1 MKKILT
7 LMAAMSAASGAF
19 AYDYDWAVPNPSNI
33 KTNDAG
39 EVVGCKDL
47 MYDVTSNV
55 LSFYAQKDDQIVVSV
70 QNLGGELGTVSANGT
85 SIEVGGNKKAV
96 LNYTADADGLVKI
109 VISGNLVVTKINV
122 TSQMYLDLV
131 KEYNNAKAALNDV
144 NKQLAGYSTKENG
157 KFLGFFNAFMKEV
170 NKQGQA
176 IEKAKAD
183 LEDAKKANNV
193 AAKQTDISKRL
204 TDATDLVNKIPADV
218 QNAET
223 LYNTIVGIEVG
234 TDGKASLDRINKAKK
249 QDGITA
255 KIWNNGEVNNSTDY
269 IWDFKEVKNGTKVTY
284 VKDTRK
290 AEWEKDEIA
299 AIENDRKKILDDA
312 LAELS
317 NYPNHYKADGK
328 TQTDFQNRYT
338 GIVTSVDNMIA
349 RAIVERDYKTK
360 IEQIAKDAEALDKVI
375 AANSDVFKTDNLTP
389 AYSDWKKDI
398 NDINEFIKKTDKRQK
413 FTQAELAVNPVKKY
427 TDAAATLETYKT
439 ELVKQAQTVLNK
451 LVEDTQKEL
460 NDYMYKVVAKY
471 ENEPETQEKWQKKFA
486 IEQDKLNKAE
496 KTVKDGKYDKL
507 VVDYTTIK
515 GEIEAVQKT
524 VNGYWGQ
531 TLSAQKGE
539 VVEINNQNAQ
549 KLYTLIDNVRADY
562 NERIQHIQKWL
573 GMQFMNYDKYQGE
586 ESNATIDVKNNLKKL
601 FDIVLELDNTKK
613 AIGEDVAAIN
623 KLVDATSDAEFDPN
637 NDKYRFFE
645 KEAKNSEDILYTDA
659 IDALKISIE
668 TEIKAATF
676 TANKKAAEFLNNY
689 SNKATYEYLNVA
701 KAYTYV
707 SNAQTE
713 VHKGYNESKMSSA
726 AAKAYKQAFSDVANV
741 RKDAAGK
748 QITLGYITNANEEI
762 AKRWCDNINDL
773 DLKKHTL
780 ADDIEDVIQKEYLN
794 KVEAAV
800 AAIQVELESYKVQ
813 YATIGE
819 MKVKWNF
826 AKANEKQLQKDAE
839 AVDNTIASDFI
850 TKKIEAMNESIA
862 IASKDLED
870 KALKATEQK
879 NATDEAEK
887 QFNEDYKLVT
897 EFKTVTENNAAKTA
911 ADKKVEE
918 IKNSIK
924 AAKTTLDG
932 YRDEVKAE
940 YTAKLSDIE
949 GRLTAQESNITS
961 SFEAYTLGNDYE
973 ANIKGALE
981 NIDADIK
988 QLLADAKNEQEGG
1001 NLDENGDGVV
1011 DIKDVNVVAD
1021 KAAEGTIDTDTY
1033 YNFIDAYLKYTS
1045 KK

>member
-1 MKKILT
+1 
-7 LMAAMSAASGAF
+7 MAAMSAASGAF

-47 MYDVTSNV
+47 MYDATSNV

-85 SIEVGGNKKAV
+85 SIEVGGNKEAV

-122 TSQMYLDLV
+122 TSQLYLDLV
-131 KEYNNAKAALNDV
+131 KEYNDAKAALNDV
-144 NKQLAGYSTKENG
+144 NKQLAGYSTKESG
-157 KFLGFFNAFMKEV
+157 KFLDFFNAFMKEV

-183 LEDAKKANNV
+183 LEDAKKDNDVSANK
-193 AAKQTDISKRL
+193 ADISKRL
-204 TDATDLVNKIPADV
+204 SDATKNVNAIPADV
-218 QNAET
+218 QKAEK
-223 LYNTIVGIEVG
+223 LYKTIVG
-234 TDGKASLDRINKAKK
+234 TDAKASLDRIKKAKSTDNIDALTYA
-249 QDGITA
+249 DGA
-255 KIWNNGEVNNSTDY
+255 VNNSLDY
-269 IWDFKEVKNGTKVTY
+269 MYDFKKVEKDGKTTY
-284 VKDTRK
+284 VYDKLK
-290 AEWEKDEIA
+290 VAWEKDEIA
-299 AIENDRKKILDDA
+299 AIENDRKAFLADA

-317 NYPNHYKADGK
+317 NYPNHYKDAGK
-328 TQTDFQNRYT
+328 TQADFQNAYA

-349 RAIVERDYKTK
+349 RAIVERDYKAK
-360 IEQIAKDAEALDKVI
+360 IQQIAKDAEDLDKVI
-375 AANSDVFKTDNLTP
+375 AANPGVFKTDALSKDYNT
-389 AYSDWKKDI
+389 WKKDI
-398 NDINEFIKKTDKRQK
+398 KEINEFINKTDERQK
-413 FTQAELAVNPVKKY
+413 FTQAELAVDPVKKY

-439 ELVKQAQTVLNK
+439 DLVKQAQTVLNK
-451 LVEDTQKEL
+451 LVDDTQKEL

-471 ENEPETQEKWQKKFA
+471 ENEPKTQEKWQKLFA
-486 IEQDKLNKAE
+486 AEQDKLNKAE
-496 KTVKDGKYDKL
+496 KKVKGGDYTNL
-507 VVDYTTIK
+507 VVNYATIK

-524 VNGYWGQ
+524 VNGYWGE
-531 TLSAQKGE
+531 TLGAQKSE
-539 VVEINNQNAQ
+539 VVEINKQNAQ
-549 KLYTLIDNVRADY
+549 KLYTLIDQVRADY

-613 AIGEDVAAIN
+613 DIKEDVAAIN

-645 KEAKNSEDILYTDA
+645 DKAENSDKKLYTTV
-659 IDALKISIE
+659 IDDLKTSIE
-668 TEIKAATF
+668 KEIKAATF
-676 TANKKAAEFLNNY
+676 TANKKAYEFLN
-689 SNKATYEYLNVA
+689 SNSYYAKDTYLNIKFA
-701 KAYTYV
+701 ENYV
-707 SNAQTE
+707 SDAQSD
-713 VHKGYNESKMSSA
+713 VQQGYNDSKMSSA
-726 AAKAYKQAFSDVANV
+726 ADNAYTQAFDDVAKARYEN
-741 RKDAAGK
+741 GK
-748 QITLGYITNANEEI
+748 QITLGYIDNANTEI
-762 AKRWCDNINDL
+762 AKRWCNNINDL
-773 DLKKHTL
+773 DLTKHTL
-780 ADDIEDVIQKEYLN
+780 ADDIEEVIQKEYLN
-794 KVEAAV
+794 KVENAV
-800 AAIQVELESYKVQ
+800 AAIQGELESYKAQ

-826 AKANEKQLQKDAE
+826 AKANEKQLQEKAE
-839 AVDNTIASDFI
+839 AVDKTIASDFI
-850 TKKIEAMNESIA
+850 TNKIEAMNESIA
-862 IASKDLED
+862 SASKTLEE

-879 NATDEAEK
+879 SATDATEK

-897 EFKTVTENNAAKTA
+897 EFKTVTENNTAKKA

-924 AAKTTLDG
+924 AAQTTLNG

-961 SFEAYTLGNDYE
+961 SFEDYTLGNNYE

-981 NIDADIK
+981 NIEADIK

-1021 KAAEGTIDTDTY
+1021 KAAEGTVDTDTY
-1033 YNFIDAYLKYTS
+1033 YNFIDAYLKYIS

>member
-1 MKKILT
+1 
-7 LMAAMSAASGAF
+7 MAAMSAASGAF

-33 KTNDAG
+33 KTDDAG
-39 EVVGCKDL
+39 NVEGCTDL
-47 MYDVTSNV
+47 KYDATSNV
-55 LSFYAQKDDQIVVSV
+55 LSFSAQKNDQIVVYV

-85 SIEVGGNKKAV
+85 SIEVGGNKEAV
-96 LNYTADADGLVKI
+96 LNYTADANGLVKI

-122 TSQMYLDLV
+122 TSQVYLDLV
-131 KEYNNAKAALNDV
+131 KEYNDAKAALNDV
-144 NKQLAGYSTKENG
+144 NKKLAGYANKEDG

-183 LEDAKKANNV
+183 LEDAKKKNTV
-193 AAKQTDISKRL
+193 AAQETDISDRL
-204 TDATDLVNKIPADV
+204 TNATTNVSKIPTDV
-218 QNAET
+218 ESAEN
-223 LYNTIVGIEVG
+223 LYNTIVG
-234 TDGKASLDRINKAKK
+234 TDAKASLDRINKAKK

-255 KIWNNGEVNNSTDY
+255 AIWNNGEINNSTDY

-284 VKDTRK
+284 VKDQRK

-299 AIENDRKKILDDA
+299 GIEKKRENIKTDA

-317 NYPNHYKADGK
+317 NYPNHYKAAGK
-328 TQTDFQNRYT
+328 TQADFQNAYA

-349 RAIVERDYKTK
+349 RAIVERDYKAK
-360 IEQIAKDAEALDKVI
+360 IEQIAKDAEDLDKVI
-375 AANSDVFKTDNLTP
+375 AANPDVFKTDALSKDYNT
-389 AYSDWKKDI
+389 WKKDI
-398 NDINEFIKKTDKRQK
+398 KDINEFINKTDERQK

-439 ELVKQAQTVLNK
+439 DLVKQAQNVLNK
-451 LVEDTQKEL
+451 LVDDTQKEL

-471 ENEPETQEKWQKKFA
+471 ENEPETQKEWQKKFA
-486 IEQDKLNKAE
+486 LEQDKLNNSE
-496 KTVKDGKYDKL
+496 KTVKGGDYTKL
-507 VVDYTTIK
+507 VVNYATIK
-515 GEIEAVQKT
+515 DEINAVRTT

-531 TLSAQKGE
+531 TLNAQKGE
-539 VVEINNQNAQ
+539 VVEINKQNAQ
-549 KLYTLIDNVRADY
+549 KLYTQIDEIRANY

-645 KEAKNSEDILYTDA
+645 KEAKNSDGVKYTDA
-659 IDALKISIE
+659 IKTLKTSIE

-676 TANKKAAEFLNNY
+676 TANKKAYEFLN
-689 SNKATYEYLNVA
+689 SNSYYAKDTYLNIRFA
-701 KAYTYV
+701 ENYV
-707 SNAQTE
+707 SDAQSD
-713 VHKGYNESKMSSA
+713 VQQGYNDSKMSSA
-726 AAKAYKQAFSDVANV
+726 AANAYTQAFEDVAKARYEN
-741 RKDAAGK
+741 GK
-748 QITLGYITNANEEI
+748 QITLGYIDNAKTEI
-762 AKRWCDNINDL
+762 AKLWCNNISDL
-773 DLKKHTL
+773 DLTKHKL
-780 ADDIEDVIQKEYLN
+780 ADEIEDVIQKEYLN
-794 KVEAAV
+794 KVEDAV
-800 AAIQVELESYKVQ
+800 AAIQDELDSYKKQ

-826 AKANEKQLQKDAE
+826 AKANEKQLQEAAE
-839 AVDNTIASDFI
+839 AVDKTIASDFI

-862 IASKDLED
+862 IASKTLEE

-879 NATDEAEK
+879 SATDAAEK

-897 EFKTVTENNAAKTA
+897 EFKTVTENNTAKKA

-924 AAKTTLDG
+924 AAQTTLNG
-932 YRDEVKAE
+932 YRDEVKTE

-981 NIDADIK
+981 NIEADIK

-1021 KAAEGTIDTDTY
+1021 KAAEGTVDTDTY
-1033 YNFIDAYLKYTS
+1033 YNFIDAYLKYIS

>member
-1 MKKILT
+1 
-7 LMAAMSAASGAF
+7 MAAMSAASGAF

-33 KTNDAG
+33 KTDDAG
-39 EVVGCKDL
+39 NVEGCKDL
-47 MYDVTSNV
+47 MYDVTNNV
-55 LSFYAQKDDQIVVSV
+55 LSFYAEENDQIMVSV

-85 SIEVGGNKKAV
+85 SIEVGGNKEAV
-96 LNYTADADGLVKI
+96 LNYTADANGLVKI

-122 TSQMYLDLV
+122 TSKLYLDLV
-131 KEYNNAKAALNDV
+131 KEYNDAKAALNDV
-144 NKQLAGYSTKENG
+144 NKKLASYANKEDG
-157 KFLGFFNAFMKEV
+157 KFLGFFNAFMKGV
-170 NKQGQA
+170 NEQGQA

-183 LEDAKKANNV
+183 LEDAKKENTV
-193 AAKQTDISKRL
+193 AAKKTGISNRL
-204 TDATDLVNKIPADV
+204 TNATTNVSKIPTEVEA
-218 QNAET
+218 AET
-223 LYNTIVGIEVG
+223 LYNTIVG
-234 TDGKASLDRINKAKK
+234 TDAKASLDRINKAKK

-255 KIWNNGEVNNSTDY
+255 KIWNNGEINNSTDY

-284 VKDTRK
+284 VKDQRK

-299 AIENDRKKILDDA
+299 AIETKRKEILEDA

-317 NYPNHYKADGK
+317 KYPDHYKK
-328 TQTDFQNRYT
+328 TDETDKTEEAFKKAYE

-349 RAIVERDYKTK
+349 RAIVERDYKAK
-360 IEQIAKDAEALDKVI
+360 IQQIASDADALDKVI
-375 AANSDVFKTDNLTP
+375 AANSEVFKTDNLTP

-398 NDINEFIKKTDKRQK
+398 KDINDFIKKTDERQK
-413 FTQAELAVNPVKKY
+413 FTKAQLDVNPVQKY
-427 TDAAATLETYKT
+427 KDAAATLETYKT

-451 LVEDTQKEL
+451 LVDDTQKEL

-471 ENEPETQEKWQKKFA
+471 ENEPTTQKEWQKKFA

-496 KTVKDGKYDKL
+496 ETVKGGDYTKL
-507 VVDYTTIK
+507 VVNYATIK
-515 GEIEAVQKT
+515 DEIKAVRTT
-524 VNGYWGQ
+524 VNGYWGE
-531 TLSAQKGE
+531 TLNAQKGE
-539 VVEINNQNAQ
+539 VVKINNENAQ
-549 KLYTLIDNVRADY
+549 KLYDKIDAVRADY

-573 GMQFMNYDKYQGE
+573 GMQFMGGE
-586 ESNATIDVKNNLKKL
+586 ESNATIDIKKNLQKL

-637 NDKYRFFE
+637 NDKYRFFDNKAE
-645 KEAKNSEDILYTDA
+645 NSDKKLYTKVIGD
-659 IDALKISIE
+659 LKTSIE

-676 TANKKAAEFLNNY
+676 TANKKAADYLNDFEWN
-689 SNKATYEYLNVA
+689 ATYAYLNVA
-701 KAYTYV
+701 KAKTYV
-707 SNAQTE
+707 DYAKSE
-713 VHKGYNESKMSSA
+713 VDKGYKDSKMSSA
-726 AAKAYKQAFSDVANV
+726 AATSYTDAFDDVATA
-741 RKDAAGK
+741 RFDAAGK
-748 QITLGYITNANEEI
+748 QITLGYIDNAKTEI
-762 AKRWCDNINDL
+762 AKRWCADLADL

-794 KVEAAV
+794 KVQAAV
-800 AAIQVELESYKVQ
+800 GEIQKELDSYKIQ

-826 AKANEKQLQKDAE
+826 AKANEKQLQEDAE
-839 AVDNTIASDFI
+839 AVDKTIASDFI
-850 TKKIEAMNESIA
+850 SKKIEAMNKSID
-862 IASKDLED
+862 IASQELEK

-879 NATDEAEK
+879 SATDAAEK

-897 EFKTVTENNAAKTA
+897 EFKTVTENNAAKKA

-924 AAKTTLDG
+924 AAQTTLNG

-949 GRLTAQESNITS
+949 VRLTAQESSITS
-961 SFEAYTLGNDYE
+961 SFEDYTLGNYYE

-981 NIDADIK
+981 NIEADIK

>member
-1 MKKILT
+1 
-7 LMAAMSAASGAF
+7 MAAMSAASGAF

-33 KTNDAG
+33 KTDAAG

-47 MYDVTSNV
+47 KYDATSNV

-85 SIEVGGNKKAV
+85 SIEVGGNKEAV

-109 VISGNLVVTKINV
+109 VISGNLVVKKINV
-122 TSQMYLDLV
+122 TSQLYLNLV
-131 KEYNNAKAALNDV
+131 KEYNDAKAALNDV

-193 AAKQTDISKRL
+193 AAKETDISDRL
-204 TDATDLVNKIPADV
+204 TVATDLVNKIPADV

-223 LYNTIVGIEVG
+223 LYNTIVD
-234 TDGKASLDRINKAKK
+234 TDAKASLDRINKAKK

-255 KIWNNGEVNNSTDY
+255 TIWNNGEVNNSTDY

-398 NDINEFIKKTDKRQK
+398 NDINEFIKKTDERQK

-471 ENEPETQEKWQKKFA
+471 ENEPTTQKEWQKKFA

-496 KTVKDGKYDKL
+496 NTVKAGKYNEL

-539 VVEINNQNAQ
+539 VVETNNQNAQ
-549 KLYTLIDNVRADY
+549 KLYTLIDKVRADY

-645 KEAKNSEDILYTDA
+645 TEAKNSDGVKYTDA
-659 IDALKISIE
+659 IKTLKTSIE
-668 TEIKAATF
+668 KEIKAATF
-676 TANKKAAEFLNNY
+676 TANKKAAEYLNDGEWY
-689 SNKATYEYLNVA
+689 ATYAYLNVN
-701 KAYTYV
+701 KAMTYV
-707 SNAQTE
+707 DDAKSE
-713 VHKGYNESKMSSA
+713 VDKGYKDSKMSSA
-726 AAKAYKQAFSDVANV
+726 AATSYTQAFKDVATA
-741 RKDAAGK
+741 RFDATTGK
-748 QITLGYITNANEEI
+748 QITLGYIDNAKTEI
-762 AKRWCDNINDL
+762 AKRWCDKLADL
-773 DLKKHTL
+773 DLDKHTL

-826 AKANEKQLQKDAE
+826 AKANEKQLQNDAE

-862 IASKDLED
+862 LVSKDLED

-879 NATDEAEK
+879 SATDAAEK
-887 QFNEDYKLVT
+887 QFNENYKLVT
-897 EFKTVTENNAAKTA
+897 EFKTVTENNTAKKA

-924 AAKTTLDG
+924 AAQTTLNG

-1001 NLDENGDGVV
+1001 NLDDNGDGVV

>member
-1 MKKILT
+1 
-7 LMAAMSAASGAF
+7 MAAMSAASGAF

-33 KTNDAG
+33 KTDDAG
-39 EVVGCKDL
+39 NVEGCKDL
-47 MYDVTSNV
+47 MYDVKSNV
-55 LSFYAQKDDQIVVSV
+55 LSFYAEENDQIMVSV

-85 SIEVGGNKKAV
+85 SIEVGGNKEAV
-96 LNYTADADGLVKI
+96 LNYTADANGLVKI

-131 KEYNNAKAALNDV
+131 KEYNDAKAALNEV
-144 NKQLAGYSTKENG
+144 NKELAGYSTKEGG
-157 KFLGFFNAFMKEV
+157 KFLDFFNAFMKEV

-183 LEDAKKANNV
+183 LEDAKKDNDV
-193 AAKQTDISKRL
+193 SAKKADISKRL
-204 TDATDLVNKIPADV
+204 SDATKNVNAIPADV
-218 QNAET
+218 QKAEK
-223 LYNTIVGIEVG
+223 LYKTIVG
-234 TDGKASLDRINKAKK
+234 TDAKASLDRIKKAKSTDNIDALTYA
-249 QDGITA
+249 DGA
-255 KIWNNGEVNNSTDY
+255 VNNSLDY
-269 IWDFKEVKNGTKVTY
+269 MYDFKKVEKDGKTTY
-284 VKDTRK
+284 VYDKLK
-290 AEWEKDEIA
+290 VAWEKDEIA
-299 AIENDRKKILDDA
+299 AIENDRKAFLADA

-317 NYPNHYKADGK
+317 NYPDHYKDAGK
-328 TQTDFQNRYT
+328 TQADFQNAYA

-349 RAIVERDYKTK
+349 RAIVERDYKAK
-360 IEQIAKDAEALDKVI
+360 IQQIAKDAEDLDKVI
-375 AANSDVFKTDNLTP
+375 AANPGVFKTDALSKDYNT
-389 AYSDWKKDI
+389 WKKDI
-398 NDINEFIKKTDKRQK
+398 KEINEFINKTDNRQD
-413 FTQAELAVNPVKKY
+413 FTQAELAVDPVKKY

-439 ELVKQAQTVLNK
+439 DLVKQAQTVLNK
-451 LVEDTQKEL
+451 LVDDTQKEL

-471 ENEPETQEKWQKKFA
+471 ENEQETQKEWQKKFA
-486 IEQDKLNKAE
+486 VEQDKLNKAE
-496 KTVKDGKYDKL
+496 KTVKAGEYDKL

-539 VVEINNQNAQ
+539 VVETNNKNAQ
-549 KLYTLIDNVRADY
+549 KLYVQIDEVRANY

-623 KLVDATSDAEFDPN
+623 KLVDGTSDAEFNPN

-645 KEAKNSEDILYTDA
+645 DKAVNSEKVLYTDA
-659 IDALKISIE
+659 IKTLKASIE

-676 TANKKAAEFLNNY
+676 TANAKAAEFLNDY
-689 SNKATYEYLNVA
+689 SYKATYEYLNVA
-701 KAYTYV
+701 KANTYV
-707 SNAQTE
+707 SKAKTDVDE
-713 VHKGYNESKMSSA
+713 GYKDSKMSSA
-726 AAKAYKQAFSDVANV
+726 AATSYTQAFDDVATA
-741 RKDAAGK
+741 RFDATTGK
-748 QITLGYITNANEEI
+748 QITLGYIDNAYTEI
-762 AKRWCDNINDL
+762 AKRWCDNISDL
-773 DLKKHTL
+773 DLTKHTL
-780 ADDIEDVIQKEYLN
+780 ADDIEEVIQKKYLN
-794 KVEAAV
+794 KVENAV
-800 AAIQVELESYKVQ
+800 AAIQGELESYKAQ

-826 AKANEKQLQKDAE
+826 AKANEKQLQEAAE
-839 AVDNTIASDFI
+839 AVDKTIASDFI

-862 IASKDLED
+862 IASKTLEE

-879 NATDEAEK
+879 SATDAAEK
-887 QFNEDYKLVT
+887 QFNENYKLVT
-897 EFKTVTENNAAKTA
+897 EFKTVTENNTAKKA

-924 AAKTTLDG
+924 AAQTTLNG

-1021 KAAEGTIDTDTY
+1021 KAAEGTVDTDTY
-1033 YNFIDAYLKYTS
+1033 YNFIDAYLKYIS

>member
-1 MKKILT
+1 
-7 LMAAMSAASGAF
+7 MAAMSAASGAF

-85 SIEVGGNKKAV
+85 SIEVGGNKEAV

-109 VISGNLVVTKINV
+109 VISGNLVVKKINV
-122 TSQMYLDLV
+122 TSQLYLNLV
-131 KEYNNAKAALNDV
+131 KEYNDAKAALNDV

-193 AAKQTDISKRL
+193 AAKETDISDRL
-204 TDATDLVNKIPADV
+204 TVATDLVNKIPADV

-223 LYNTIVGIEVG
+223 LYNTIVD
-234 TDGKASLDRINKAKK
+234 TDAKASLDRINKAKK

-255 KIWNNGEVNNSTDY
+255 TIWNNGEVNNSTDY

-398 NDINEFIKKTDKRQK
+398 NDINEFIKKTDERQK

-471 ENEPETQEKWQKKFA
+471 ENEPTTQKEWQKKFA

-496 KTVKDGKYDKL
+496 NTVKAGKYNEL

-539 VVEINNQNAQ
+539 VVETNNQNAQ
-549 KLYTLIDNVRADY
+549 KLYTLIDKVRADY

-645 KEAKNSEDILYTDA
+645 TEAKNSDGVKYTDA
-659 IDALKISIE
+659 IKTLKTSIE
-668 TEIKAATF
+668 KEIKAATF
-676 TANKKAAEFLNNY
+676 TANKKAAEYLNDGEWY
-689 SNKATYEYLNVA
+689 ATYAYLNVN
-701 KAYTYV
+701 KAMTYV
-707 SNAQTE
+707 DDAKSE
-713 VHKGYNESKMSSA
+713 VDKGYKDSKMSSA
-726 AAKAYKQAFSDVANV
+726 AATSYTQAFKDVATA
-741 RKDAAGK
+741 RFDATTGK
-748 QITLGYITNANEEI
+748 QITLGYIDNAKTEI
-762 AKRWCDNINDL
+762 AKRWCDKLADL
-773 DLKKHTL
+773 DLDKHTL

-826 AKANEKQLQKDAE
+826 AKANEKQLQNDAE

-862 IASKDLED
+862 LVSKDLED

-879 NATDEAEK
+879 SATDAAEK
-887 QFNEDYKLVT
+887 QFNENYKLVT
-897 EFKTVTENNAAKTA
+897 EFKTVTENNTAKKA

-924 AAKTTLDG
+924 AAQTTLNG

>member
-1 MKKILT
+1 
-7 LMAAMSAASGAF
+7 MAAMSAASGAF

-33 KTNDAG
+33 KTDDAG
-39 EVVGCKDL
+39 NVEGCTDL
-47 MYDVTSNV
+47 KYDATSNV
-55 LSFYAQKDDQIVVSV
+55 LSFNAQKDDQIVVSV

-85 SIEVGGNKKAV
+85 SIEVGGNKEAV

-131 KEYNNAKAALNDV
+131 KEYNDAKAALNDV
-144 NKQLAGYSTKENG
+144 NKKLAGYSTKEEG
-157 KFLGFFNAFMKEV
+157 KFLDFFNAFMKEV

-193 AAKQTDISKRL
+193 SAQKADISKRL
-204 TDATDLVNKIPADV
+204 SDATTNVTAIPADV
-218 QNAET
+218 QKAEK
-223 LYNTIVGIEVG
+223 LYKTIIG
-234 TDGKASLDRINKAKK
+234 TDAKASLDRIKKAKK
-249 QDGITA
+249 QNGTDITA
-255 KIWNNGEVNNSTDY
+255 TLWADGDMNNLLDY
-269 IWDFKEVKNGTKVTY
+269 MWDFKEVKDGTKITY
-284 VKDTRK
+284 VQDKLK
-290 AEWEKDEIA
+290 AAWEKDEIA
-299 AIENDRKKILDDA
+299 AIENDRKNILADA
-312 LAELS
+312 LAELK
-317 NYPNHYKADGK
+317 NYPLHYTAEGK
-328 TQTDFQNRYT
+328 TQADFQKAYAD
-338 GIVTSVDNMIA
+338 IVTSVDNMIA
-349 RAIVERDYKTK
+349 RAIVERDYKAK
-360 IEQIAKDAEALDKVI
+360 IEQIAKDAEDLDKVI
-375 AANSDVFKTDNLTP
+375 AANPDVFKTDALSKDYNN
-389 AYSDWKKDI
+389 WKKDI
-398 NDINEFIKKTDKRQK
+398 KDINEFINKTDNRQD
-413 FTQAELAVNPVKKY
+413 FTQAELAANPVKKY
-427 TDAAATLETYKT
+427 TDAAATLEAYKKD
-439 ELVKQAQTVLNK
+439 LVKQAQTVLNK
-451 LVEDTQKEL
+451 LVDDTQKEL

-471 ENEPETQEKWQKKFA
+471 ENEPTTQETWQKKFA
-486 IEQDKLNKAE
+486 AEQDKLNKAE
-496 KTVKDGKYDKL
+496 KTVKGGDYTKL
-507 VVDYTTIK
+507 VVNYATIK
-515 GEIEAVQKT
+515 DEINAVRTT
-524 VNGYWGQ
+524 VNGYWGE
-531 TLSAQKGE
+531 TLNAQKGE
-539 VVEINNQNAQ
+539 VVDINNQNAK
-549 KLYTLIDNVRADY
+549 KLYTQIDAIRANY

-573 GMQFMNYDKYQGE
+573 GMQFMGGE
-586 ESNATIDVKNNLKKL
+586 ESTATIDIKKNLQKL

-613 AIGEDVAAIN
+613 AIGDDVAAIN

-637 NDKYRFFE
+637 NNKYRFFE
-645 KEAKNSEDILYTDA
+645 DKAKNSEDILYTDA

-676 TANKKAAEFLNNY
+676 TANAKAAEFLNDY
-689 SNKATYEYLNVA
+689 SYKADFDYLNVA

-713 VHKGYNESKMSSA
+713 VDKGYNESKMSSA

-748 QITLGYITNANEEI
+748 QITLGYITNAKEEI

-780 ADDIEDVIQKEYLN
+780 ADDIENVIQKEYLN

-800 AAIQVELESYKVQ
+800 AAIQIELESYKVQ

-826 AKANEKQLQKDAE
+826 AKANEMQLQNDAE

-862 IASKDLED
+862 LVSKDLED

-879 NATDEAEK
+879 SATDAAEK

-897 EFKTVTENNAAKTA
+897 EFKTVTENNTAKKA

-924 AAKTTLDG
+924 AAQTTLNG

-961 SFEAYTLGNDYE
+961 SFEAYTLGKDYE

-981 NIDADIK
+981 NIETDIK

-1021 KAAEGTIDTDTY
+1021 KAAEGTVDTDTY
-1033 YNFIDAYLKYTS
+1033 YNFIDAYLKYIS

>member
-1 MKKILT
+1 
-7 LMAAMSAASGAF
+7 MAAMSAASGAF

-33 KTNDAG
+33 KTDDAG
-39 EVVGCKDL
+39 NVEGCTDL
-47 MYDVTSNV
+47 KYDATSNV
-55 LSFYAQKDDQIVVSV
+55 LSFNAQKDDQIVVSV

-85 SIEVGGNKKAV
+85 SIEVGGNKEAV

-131 KEYNNAKAALNDV
+131 KEYNDAKAALNDV
-144 NKQLAGYSTKENG
+144 NKKLAGYSTKEEG
-157 KFLGFFNAFMKEV
+157 KFLDFFNAFMKEV

-193 AAKQTDISKRL
+193 SAKKADISKRL
-204 TDATDLVNKIPADV
+204 SDATINVTQIPTDV
-218 QNAET
+218 QKAENQ
-223 LYNTIVGIEVG
+223 YKAIVGA
-234 TDGKASLDRINKAKK
+234 DAKASETRIKKAKK
-249 QDGITA
+249 TSGIDATL
-255 KIWNNGEVNNSTDY
+255 WNNGGINNLLDY
-269 IWDFKEVKNGTKVTY
+269 MWDFKEKVDGTKVTY
-284 VKDTRK
+284 VKDKLK
-290 AEWEKDEIA
+290 AAWETSEIA
-299 AIENDRKKILDDA
+299 SIEEDRNKILKDA
-312 LAELS
+312 LDELK
-317 NYPNHYKADGK
+317 NYPDQYTAEGKTKAD
-328 TQTDFQNRYT
+328 FQKAYA
-338 GIVTSVDNMIA
+338 GIVASVDNMIA
-349 RAIVERDYKTK
+349 RAIVERDYKAK
-360 IEQIAKDAEALDKVI
+360 IEQIAKDAEDLDKVI
-375 AANSDVFKTDNLTP
+375 AANPDVFKTDALSKDYNT
-389 AYSDWKKDI
+389 WKKDI
-398 NDINEFIKKTDKRQK
+398 EDINKFINETNNRKD
-413 FTQAELAVNPVKKY
+413 FTKAELDVDPVKKY

-439 ELVKQAQTVLNK
+439 DLVKQAQTVLNK
-451 LVEDTQKEL
+451 LVGDTQKEL

-471 ENEPETQEKWQKKFA
+471 ENEPTTQEEWQKKFA
-486 IEQDKLNKAE
+486 VEQDKLNKAE
-496 KTVKDGKYDKL
+496 NTVKGGDYTKL
-507 VVDYTTIK
+507 VVNYATIK
-515 GEIEAVQKT
+515 EEINAVRTT

-531 TLSAQKGE
+531 TLNAQKGE
-539 VVEINNQNAQ
+539 VVETNNQNAQ
-549 KLYTLIDNVRADY
+549 KLYTLIDKVRADY

-573 GMQFMNYDKYQGE
+573 GMQFMGGE
-586 ESNATIDVKNNLKKL
+586 ESTATIDIKKNLQKL

-645 KEAKNSEDILYTDA
+645 DKAKNSEDILYTTA
-659 IDALKISIE
+659 ISTLKTSIE

-676 TANKKAAEFLNNY
+676 TANKKAAEYLNDYEWN
-689 SNKATYEYLNVA
+689 ATYAYLNVN
-701 KAYTYV
+701 KAMTYV
-707 SNAQTE
+707 DYAKSE
-713 VHKGYNESKMSSA
+713 VNKGYNDSKMSSA
-726 AAKAYKQAFSDVANV
+726 AATSYTQAFDDVATA
-741 RKDAAGK
+741 RFDATGK
-748 QITLGYITNANEEI
+748 QITLGYIDNARTEI
-762 AKRWCDNINDL
+762 AKRWCAKLADL
-773 DLKKHTL
+773 DLDKHTL
-780 ADDIEDVIQKEYLN
+780 ADDIENVIQKEYLN
-794 KVEAAV
+794 KVQAAV
-800 AAIQVELESYKVQ
+800 EEIQKELDSYKIQ

-826 AKANEKQLQKDAE
+826 AKANEKQLQEKAE
-839 AVDNTIASDFI
+839 TVDKTIASDFI

-862 IASKDLED
+862 LVSKDLED

-879 NATDEAEK
+879 SATDAAEK

-897 EFKTVTENNAAKTA
+897 EFKTVTENNAAKKA

-924 AAKTTLDG
+924 AAQTTLNG

-981 NIDADIK
+981 NIEADIK

-1021 KAAEGTIDTDTY
+1021 KAAEGTVDTDTY
-1033 YNFIDAYLKYTS
+1033 YNFIDAYLKYIS

>member
-1 MKKILT
+1 
-7 LMAAMSAASGAF
+7 MAAMSAASGAF

-33 KTNDAG
+33 KTDDAG
-39 EVVGCKDL
+39 NVEGCTDL
-47 MYDVTSNV
+47 KYDVTSNV
-55 LSFYAQKDDQIVVSV
+55 LSFNAQKDDQIVVSV

-85 SIEVGGNKKAV
+85 SIEVGGNKEAV

-109 VISGNLVVTKINV
+109 VISGNLVVKKINV

-131 KEYNNAKAALNDV
+131 KEYNDAKTALNEV
-144 NKQLAGYSTKENG
+144 NKELAGYSTKEGG
-157 KFLGFFNAFMKEV
+157 KFLEFFNAFMKEV

-193 AAKQTDISKRL
+193 AANKADISKRL
-204 TDATDLVNKIPADV
+204 SDATTNVNAIPANV
-218 QNAET
+218 QKAEK
-223 LYNTIVGIEVG
+223 LYKTIVG
-234 TDGKASLDRINKAKK
+234 TDAKASLDRIKKAKSTANIDATTWA
-249 QDGITA
+249 DGA
-255 KIWNNGEVNNSTDY
+255 VNNNLDY
-269 IWDFKEVKNGTKVTY
+269 MYDFKKVEKDGKTTY
-284 VKDTRK
+284 VYDKLK
-290 AEWEKDEIA
+290 AAWEKDEIA
-299 AIENDRKKILDDA
+299 AIETARKAILADA
-312 LAELS
+312 LAELK
-317 NYPNHYKADGK
+317 NYPKHYTAEGK
-328 TQTDFQNRYT
+328 TQDDFQKAYA

-349 RAIVERDYKTK
+349 RAIVERDYKAK
-360 IEQIAKDAEALDKVI
+360 IEQIASDAEALDKVI

-398 NDINEFIKKTDKRQK
+398 KDINDFINKTDNRQDK
-413 FTQAELAVNPVKKY
+413 TQAELAVDPVKKN
-427 TDAAATLETYKT
+427 TDAAATLEKYKK

-451 LVEDTQKEL
+451 LVSDTQKEL

-471 ENEPETQEKWQKKFA
+471 ENEPTTQQEWQKKFA

-496 KTVKDGKYDKL
+496 KTVKAGKYNEL

-573 GMQFMNYDKYQGE
+573 GMQFMGGE
-586 ESNATIDVKNNLKKL
+586 ESTATIDIKKNLQKL

-637 NDKYRFFE
+637 NNKYRFFE
-645 KEAKNSEDILYTDA
+645 DKAKNSEDILYTDA

-676 TANKKAAEFLNNY
+676 TANAKAAEFLNDY
-689 SNKATYEYLNVA
+689 SYKADYDYLNVA

-707 SNAQTE
+707 SYAQTE
-713 VHKGYNESKMSSA
+713 VDKGYNESKMSSA

-748 QITLGYITNANEEI
+748 QITLGYITNAKEEI

-826 AKANEKQLQKDAE
+826 AKANEKQLQTDAE

-862 IASKDLED
+862 LVSKDLED

-879 NATDEAEK
+879 SATDAAEK

-897 EFKTVTENNAAKTA
+897 EFKTVTDNNTAKKA
-911 ADKKVEE
+911 ADNKVEE

-924 AAKTTLDG
+924 AAQTTLNG

-961 SFEAYTLGNDYE
+961 SFEAYTLGKDYE

-981 NIDADIK
+981 NIETDIK

-1021 KAAEGTIDTDTY
+1021 KAAEGTVDTDTY
-1033 YNFIDAYLKYTS
+1033 YNFIDAYLKYIS

>member
-1 MKKILT
+1 
-7 LMAAMSAASGAF
+7 MAAMSAASGAF

-193 AAKQTDISKRL
+193 AAKETDISDRL
-204 TDATDLVNKIPADV
+204 TVATDLVNKIPADV

-223 LYNTIVGIEVG
+223 LYNTIVD
-234 TDGKASLDRINKAKK
+234 TDAKASLDRINKAKK

-398 NDINEFIKKTDKRQK
+398 NDINEFIKKTDERQK

-676 TANKKAAEFLNNY
+676 TANKKAYEFLN
-689 SNKATYEYLNVA
+689 SNSYYAKDTYLNIRFA
-701 KAYTYV
+701 ENYV
-707 SNAQTE
+707 SDAQSD
-713 VHKGYNESKMSSA
+713 VQQGYNDSKMSSA
-726 AAKAYKQAFSDVANV
+726 AANAYTQAFEDVAKARYEN
-741 RKDAAGK
+741 GK
-748 QITLGYITNANEEI
+748 QITLGYIDNANTEI
-762 AKRWCDNINDL
+762 AKRWCNNISDL
-773 DLKKHTL
+773 DLTKHTL

-794 KVEAAV
+794 KVENAV
-800 AAIQVELESYKVQ
+800 AAIQGELESYKAQ

-839 AVDNTIASDFI
+839 AVDKTIASDFI

-862 IASKDLED
+862 RASKTLEE

-879 NATDEAEK
+879 SATDAAEK

-897 EFKTVTENNAAKTA
+897 EFKTVTENNTAKKA

-924 AAKTTLDG
+924 AAQTTLNG
-932 YRDEVKAE
+932 YRDEVKTE

-981 NIDADIK
+981 NIEADIK

-1021 KAAEGTIDTDTY
+1021 KAAEGTVDTDTY
-1033 YNFIDAYLKYTS
+1033 YNFIDAYLKYIS

>member
-1 MKKILT
+1 
-7 LMAAMSAASGAF
+7 MAAMSAASGAF

-33 KTNDAG
+33 KTDDAG
-39 EVVGCKDL
+39 NVVGCKDL

-122 TSQMYLDLV
+122 TSQLYLNLV
-131 KEYNNAKAALNDV
+131 KEYNDAKAALNDV

-170 NKQGQA
+170 NKQGQD

-183 LEDAKKANNV
+183 LEDAKKTNTV
-193 AAKQTDISKRL
+193 AANETDISGRL
-204 TDATDLVNKIPADV
+204 TDATKLVNKIPNEV

-223 LYNTIVGIEVG
+223 LYNTIVGTEVG
-234 TDGKASLDRINKAKK
+234 TDGKASLDRINKAKT

-255 KIWNNGEVNNSTDY
+255 TIWNNGEVNNSTDY

-299 AIENDRKKILDDA
+299 AIENNRKKILDDA

-328 TQTDFQNRYT
+328 TQTDFQNRYA

-375 AANSDVFKTDNLTP
+375 AANSDVFKTDKLTP

-398 NDINEFIKKTDKRQK
+398 NDINEFIKKTDERQK

-471 ENEPETQEKWQKKFA
+471 ENEPETQKEWQKKFA
-486 IEQDKLNKAE
+486 VEQDKLNKAE
-496 KTVKDGKYDKL
+496 ETVKAGKYDKL

-524 VNGYWGQ
+524 VNGYWGE
-531 TLSAQKGE
+531 TLDAQKGE
-539 VVEINNQNAQ
+539 VVNTNNQNAQ
-549 KLYTLIDNVRADY
+549 KLYKLIDEVRADY
-562 NERIQHIQKWL
+562 NVRIQHIQKWL
-573 GMQFMNYDKYQGE
+573 GMQFMGGE
-586 ESNATIDVKNNLKKL
+586 ESTATIDIKKNLQKL

-645 KEAKNSEDILYTDA
+645 KKAKNSEDILYTTA
-659 IDALKISIE
+659 ISTLKTSIE

-676 TANKKAAEFLNNY
+676 TANKKAAEYLNDYEWN
-689 SNKATYEYLNVA
+689 ATYAYLNVN
-701 KAYTYV
+701 KAMTYV
-707 SNAQTE
+707 DYAESE
-713 VHKGYNESKMSSA
+713 VNKGYKDSKMSSA
-726 AAKAYKQAFSDVANV
+726 AATSYTQAFDDVATA
-741 RKDAAGK
+741 RFDATGK
-748 QITLGYITNANEEI
+748 QITLGYIDNAKTEI
-762 AKRWCDNINDL
+762 AKRWCAKLADL
-773 DLKKHTL
+773 DLDKHTL

-800 AAIQVELESYKVQ
+800 AAIQDELNSYKIQ

-826 AKANEKQLQKDAE
+826 AKANEKQLQDAAE
-839 AVDNTIASDFI
+839 AVDKTIASDFI

-862 IASKDLED
+862 LVSKDLED

-879 NATDEAEK
+879 NATDAAEK

-897 EFKTVTENNAAKTA
+897 EFETVTKNNTAKKA

-924 AAKTTLDG
+924 AAQTTLNG

-981 NIDADIK
+981 NIEADIK

-1021 KAAEGTIDTDTY
+1021 KAAEGTVDTDTY
-1033 YNFIDAYLKYTS
+1033 YNFIDAYLKYIS

>member
-1 MKKILT
+1 
-7 LMAAMSAASGAF
+7 MAAMSAASGAF

-33 KTNDAG
+33 KTDDAG
-39 EVVGCKDL
+39 NVEGCTDL
-47 MYDVTSNV
+47 KYDATSNV
-55 LSFYAQKDDQIVVSV
+55 LSFNAQKDDQIVVSV

-85 SIEVGGNKKAV
+85 SIEVGGNKEAV

-131 KEYNNAKAALNDV
+131 KEYNDAKAALNDV
-144 NKQLAGYSTKENG
+144 NKKLAGYSTKEEG
-157 KFLGFFNAFMKEV
+157 KFLDFFNAFMKEV

-193 AAKQTDISKRL
+193 SAQKADISKRL
-204 TDATDLVNKIPADV
+204 SDATTNVTAIPADV
-218 QNAET
+218 QKAEK
-223 LYNTIVGIEVG
+223 LYKTIIG
-234 TDGKASLDRINKAKK
+234 TDAKASLDRIKKAKK
-249 QDGITA
+249 QNGTDITA
-255 KIWNNGEVNNSTDY
+255 TLWADGDMNNLLDY
-269 IWDFKEVKNGTKVTY
+269 MWDFKEVKDGTKITY
-284 VKDTRK
+284 VQDKLK
-290 AEWEKDEIA
+290 AAWEKDEIA
-299 AIENDRKKILDDA
+299 AIENDRKNILADA
-312 LAELS
+312 LAELK
-317 NYPNHYKADGK
+317 NYPLHYTAEGK
-328 TQTDFQNRYT
+328 TQADFQKAYAD
-338 GIVTSVDNMIA
+338 IVTSVDNMIA
-349 RAIVERDYKTK
+349 RAIVERDYKAK
-360 IEQIAKDAEALDKVI
+360 IEQIAKDAEDLDKVI
-375 AANSDVFKTDNLTP
+375 AANPDVFKTDALSKDYNN
-389 AYSDWKKDI
+389 WKKDI
-398 NDINEFIKKTDKRQK
+398 KDINEFINKTDNRQD
-413 FTQAELAVNPVKKY
+413 FTQAELAANPVKKY
-427 TDAAATLETYKT
+427 TDAAATLEAYKKD
-439 ELVKQAQTVLNK
+439 LVKQAQTVLNK
-451 LVEDTQKEL
+451 LVDDTQKEL

-471 ENEPETQEKWQKKFA
+471 ENEPTTQETWQKKFA
-486 IEQDKLNKAE
+486 AEQDKLNKAE
-496 KTVKDGKYDKL
+496 KTVKGGDYTKL
-507 VVDYTTIK
+507 VVNYATIK
-515 GEIEAVQKT
+515 DEINAVRTT
-524 VNGYWGQ
+524 VNGYWGE
-531 TLSAQKGE
+531 TLNAQKGE
-539 VVEINNQNAQ
+539 VVDINNQNAK
-549 KLYTLIDNVRADY
+549 KLYIQIDAIRANY

-573 GMQFMNYDKYQGE
+573 GMQFMGGE
-586 ESNATIDVKNNLKKL
+586 ESTATIDIKKNLQKL

-613 AIGEDVAAIN
+613 AIGDDVAAIN

-637 NDKYRFFE
+637 NNKYRFFE
-645 KEAKNSEDILYTDA
+645 DKAKNSEDILYTDA

-676 TANKKAAEFLNNY
+676 TANAKAAEFLNDY
-689 SNKATYEYLNVA
+689 SYKADFDYLNVA

-713 VHKGYNESKMSSA
+713 VDKGYNESKMSSA

-748 QITLGYITNANEEI
+748 QITLGYITNAKEEI

-780 ADDIEDVIQKEYLN
+780 ADDIENVIQKEYLN

-800 AAIQVELESYKVQ
+800 AAIQIELESYKVQ

-862 IASKDLED
+862 LVSKDLED

-879 NATDEAEK
+879 SATDAAEK

-897 EFKTVTENNAAKTA
+897 EFKTVTENNTAKKA

-924 AAKTTLDG
+924 AAQTTLNG

-961 SFEAYTLGNDYE
+961 SFEAYTLGKDYE

-981 NIDADIK
+981 NIETDIK

-1021 KAAEGTIDTDTY
+1021 KAAEGTVDTDTY
-1033 YNFIDAYLKYTS
+1033 YNFIDAYLKYIS

>member
-1 MKKILT
+1 
-7 LMAAMSAASGAF
+7 MAAMSAASGAF

-33 KTNDAG
+33 KTDDAG
-39 EVVGCKDL
+39 NVEGCTDL
-47 MYDVTSNV
+47 KYDATSNV
-55 LSFYAQKDDQIVVSV
+55 LSFNAQKDDQIVVSV

-85 SIEVGGNKKAV
+85 SIEVGGNKEAV
-96 LNYTADADGLVKI
+96 LNYTADANGLVKI

-131 KEYNNAKAALNDV
+131 KEYNDAKAALNEV
-144 NKQLAGYSTKENG
+144 NKELAGYSTKEGG
-157 KFLGFFNAFMKEV
+157 KFLDFFNAFMKEV

-193 AAKQTDISKRL
+193 SAKKADISKRL
-204 TDATDLVNKIPADV
+204 SDATILVTQIPTDV
-218 QNAET
+218 QKAENQ
-223 LYNTIVGIEVG
+223 YKAIVGA
-234 TDGKASLDRINKAKK
+234 DAKASETRIKKAKK
-249 QDGITA
+249 QNGTDITA
-255 KIWNNGEVNNSTDY
+255 TLWANGDMNNLLDY
-269 IWDFKEVKNGTKVTY
+269 MWDFKEVKDGTKITY
-284 VKDTRK
+284 VQDKLK
-290 AEWEKDEIA
+290 AAWEKDEIA
-299 AIENDRKKILDDA
+299 AIENDRKNILADA
-312 LAELS
+312 LAELK
-317 NYPNHYKADGK
+317 NYPLHYTAEGK
-328 TQTDFQNRYT
+328 TQADFQKAYAD
-338 GIVTSVDNMIA
+338 IVTSVDNMIA
-349 RAIVERDYKTK
+349 RAIVERDYKAK
-360 IEQIAKDAEALDKVI
+360 IEQIAKDAEDLDKVI
-375 AANSDVFKTDNLTP
+375 AANPDVFKTNALSKDYNT
-389 AYSDWKKDI
+389 WKKDI
-398 NDINEFIKKTDKRQK
+398 KDINEFINKTDNRQD
-413 FTQAELAVNPVKKY
+413 FTQAELAANPVKKY
-427 TDAAATLETYKT
+427 TDAAATLEAYKKD
-439 ELVKQAQTVLNK
+439 LVKQAQTVLNK
-451 LVEDTQKEL
+451 LVDDTQKEL

-471 ENEPETQEKWQKKFA
+471 ENEPTTQETWQKKFA
-486 IEQDKLNKAE
+486 AEQDKLNKAE
-496 KTVKDGKYDKL
+496 KTVKGGDYTKL
-507 VVDYTTIK
+507 VVNYATIK
-515 GEIEAVQKT
+515 DEINAVRTT
-524 VNGYWGQ
+524 VNGYWGE
-531 TLSAQKGE
+531 TLNAQKGE
-539 VVEINNQNAQ
+539 VVEINNQNAK
-549 KLYTLIDNVRADY
+549 KLYTQIDAIRDDY

-573 GMQFMNYDKYQGE
+573 GMQFMGGE
-586 ESNATIDVKNNLKKL
+586 ESTATIDIKKNLQKL

-637 NDKYRFFE
+637 NNKYRFFE
-645 KEAKNSEDILYTDA
+645 DKAKNSEDILYTTA
-659 IDALKISIE
+659 ISTLKTSIE

-676 TANKKAAEFLNNY
+676 TANKKAAEYLNDYEWN
-689 SNKATYEYLNVA
+689 ATYAYLNVN
-701 KAYTYV
+701 KAMTYV
-707 SNAQTE
+707 DYAKSE
-713 VHKGYNESKMSSA
+713 VNKGYKDSKMSSA
-726 AAKAYKQAFSDVANV
+726 AATSYTQAFDDVATA
-741 RKDAAGK
+741 RFDATTGK
-748 QITLGYITNANEEI
+748 QITLGYIDNAKTEI
-762 AKRWCDNINDL
+762 AKRWCDKLADL
-773 DLKKHTL
+773 DLDKHTL

-794 KVEAAV
+794 KVQAAV
-800 AAIQVELESYKVQ
+800 EEIQIELDSYKIQ

-826 AKANEKQLQKDAE
+826 AKANEKQLQDAAK
-839 AVDNTIASDFI
+839 AVDETIASDFI

-862 IASKDLED
+862 LVSKDLED

-879 NATDEAEK
+879 SATDAAEK

-897 EFKTVTENNAAKTA
+897 EFKTVTANNTAKTA

-924 AAKTTLDG
+924 AAQTTLNG

-981 NIDADIK
+981 NIETDIK

-1021 KAAEGTIDTDTY
+1021 KAAEGTVDTDTY
-1033 YNFIDAYLKYTS
+1033 YNFIDAYLKYIS

>member
-1 MKKILT
+1 
-7 LMAAMSAASGAF
+7 MAAMSAASGAF

-33 KTNDAG
+33 KTDAAG
-39 EVVGCKDL
+39 NVEGCTDL
-47 MYDVTSNV
+47 KYDATSNV
-55 LSFYAQKDDQIVVSV
+55 LSFNAQKDDQIVVSV

-85 SIEVGGNKKAV
+85 SIEVGGNKEAV

-109 VISGNLVVTKINV
+109 VISGNLVVKKINV

-131 KEYNNAKAALNDV
+131 KEYNDAKTALNEV
-144 NKQLAGYSTKENG
+144 NKELAGYSTKEGG
-157 KFLGFFNAFMKEV
+157 KFLDFFNAFMKEV

-193 AAKQTDISKRL
+193 AANKADISKRL
-204 TDATDLVNKIPADV
+204 SDATTNVNAIPANV
-218 QNAET
+218 QKAEK
-223 LYNTIVGIEVG
+223 LYKTIVG
-234 TDGKASLDRINKAKK
+234 TDAKASLDRIKKAKSTANIDATTWA
-249 QDGITA
+249 DGA
-255 KIWNNGEVNNSTDY
+255 VNNNLDY
-269 IWDFKEVKNGTKVTY
+269 MYDFKKVEKDGKTTY
-284 VKDTRK
+284 VYDKLK
-290 AEWEKDEIA
+290 AAWEKDEIA
-299 AIENDRKKILDDA
+299 AIETARKAILADA
-312 LAELS
+312 LAELK
-317 NYPNHYKADGK
+317 NYPKHYTAEGK
-328 TQTDFQNRYT
+328 TQDDFQKAYA

-349 RAIVERDYKTK
+349 RAIVERDYKAK
-360 IEQIAKDAEALDKVI
+360 IEQIASDAEALDKVI

-398 NDINEFIKKTDKRQK
+398 KDINDFINKTDNRQDK
-413 FTQAELAVNPVKKY
+413 TQAELAVDPVKKY
-427 TDAAATLETYKT
+427 TDAAATLEKYKK

-451 LVEDTQKEL
+451 LVSDTQKEL

-471 ENEPETQEKWQKKFA
+471 ENEPTTQQEWQKKFA
-486 IEQDKLNKAE
+486 IQQDKLNKAE
-496 KTVKDGKYDKL
+496 KTVKAGKYNEL

-573 GMQFMNYDKYQGE
+573 GMQFMGGE
-586 ESNATIDVKNNLKKL
+586 ESTATIDIKKNLQKL

-637 NDKYRFFE
+637 NNKYRFFE
-645 KEAKNSEDILYTDA
+645 DKAKNSEDILYTDA

-676 TANKKAAEFLNNY
+676 TANAKAAEFLNDY
-689 SNKATYEYLNVA
+689 SYKADYDYLNVA

-707 SNAQTE
+707 SYAQTE
-713 VHKGYNESKMSSA
+713 VDKGYNESKMSSA

-748 QITLGYITNANEEI
+748 QITLGYITNAKEEI

-826 AKANEKQLQKDAE
+826 AKANEKQLQTDAE

-862 IASKDLED
+862 LVSKDLED

-879 NATDEAEK
+879 SATDAAEK

-897 EFKTVTENNAAKTA
+897 EFKTVTDNNTAKKA
-911 ADKKVEE
+911 ADNKVEE

-924 AAKTTLDG
+924 AAQTTLNG

-961 SFEAYTLGNDYE
+961 SFEAYTLGKDYE

-981 NIDADIK
+981 NIETDIK

-1021 KAAEGTIDTDTY
+1021 KAAEGTVDTDTY
-1033 YNFIDAYLKYTS
+1033 YNFIDAYLKYIS

>member
-33 KTNDAG
+33 KTDDAG
-39 EVVGCKDL
+39 NVVGCKDL

-122 TSQMYLDLV
+122 TSQLYLNLV
-131 KEYNNAKAALNDV
+131 KEYNDAKAALNYV

-183 LEDAKKANNV
+183 LEDAKKTNTV
-193 AAKQTDISKRL
+193 AANETDISGRL
-204 TDATDLVNKIPADV
+204 TDATKLVNKIPNEV

-223 LYNTIVGIEVG
+223 LYNTIVGTEVG
-234 TDGKASLDRINKAKK
+234 TDGKASLDRINKAKT

-255 KIWNNGEVNNSTDY
+255 TIWNNGEVNNSTDY

-299 AIENDRKKILDDA
+299 AIENNRKKILDDA

-328 TQTDFQNRYT
+328 TQTDFQNRYA

-375 AANSDVFKTDNLTP
+375 AANSDVFKTDKLTP

-398 NDINEFIKKTDKRQK
+398 NDINEFIKKTDERQK

-471 ENEPETQEKWQKKFA
+471 ENEPETQKEWQKKFA
-486 IEQDKLNKAE
+486 VEQDKLNKAE
-496 KTVKDGKYDKL
+496 ETVKAGKYDKL

-524 VNGYWGQ
+524 VNGYWGE
-531 TLSAQKGE
+531 TLDAQKGE
-539 VVEINNQNAQ
+539 VVDINNQNAQ
-549 KLYTLIDNVRADY
+549 KLYDKIDAVRADY

-573 GMQFMNYDKYQGE
+573 GMQFMGGE
-586 ESNATIDVKNNLKKL
+586 ESTATIDIKKNLQKL
-601 FDIVLELDNTKK
+601 FDIVLDLDNTKK

-637 NDKYRFFE
+637 NDKYRFFDD
-645 KEAKNSEDILYTDA
+645 KAKNSEDILYTKVIGD
-659 IDALKISIE
+659 LKTSIE

-676 TANKKAAEFLNNY
+676 TANKKAAEYLNNDEWY
-689 SNKATYEYLNVA
+689 ATYAYLNVA
-701 KAYTYV
+701 KAKTYV
-707 SNAQTE
+707 DYAKSE
-713 VHKGYNESKMSSA
+713 VDKGYKDSKMSSA
-726 AAKAYKQAFSDVANV
+726 AATSYTQAFDDVATA
-741 RKDAAGK
+741 RFDAGK
-748 QITLGYITNANEEI
+748 QITLGYIDNARTEI
-762 AKRWCDNINDL
+762 AKRWCANRADL

-780 ADDIEDVIQKEYLN
+780 ADDIENVIQKEYLN

-800 AAIQVELESYKVQ
+800 AAIQDELDSYKVQ

-826 AKANEKQLQKDAE
+826 AKANEKKLQEDAE
-839 AVDNTIASDFI
+839 AVDKTIASDFI
-850 TKKIEAMNESIA
+850 SNKIEAMNKSIDT
-862 IASKDLED
+862 ASQELEK
-870 KALKATEQK
+870 KALNATEQK
-879 NATDEAEK
+879 SATDATEK

-897 EFKTVTENNAAKTA
+897 EFKTVTENNAAKKA

-924 AAKTTLDG
+924 AAQTTLNG

-961 SFEAYTLGNDYE
+961 SFEAYTLGKDYK

-981 NIDADIK
+981 NIEADIK

>member
-1 MKKILT
+1 
-7 LMAAMSAASGAF
+7 MAAMSAASGAF

-33 KTNDAG
+33 KTDDAG
-39 EVVGCKDL
+39 NVEGCTDL
-47 MYDVTSNV
+47 KYDATSNV
-55 LSFYAQKDDQIVVSV
+55 LSFNAQKDDQIVVSV

-85 SIEVGGNKKAV
+85 SIEVGGNKEAV

-131 KEYNNAKAALNDV
+131 KEYNDAKAALNEV
-144 NKQLAGYSTKENG
+144 NKELAGYSTKEGG
-157 KFLGFFNAFMKEV
+157 KFLDFFNAFMKEV

-193 AAKQTDISKRL
+193 SANKADISKRL
-204 TDATDLVNKIPADV
+204 SDATTNVNAIPADV
-218 QNAET
+218 QKAEK
-223 LYNTIVGIEVG
+223 LYKTIVG
-234 TDGKASLDRINKAKK
+234 TDAKASLDRIKKAKSTDNIDATTWA
-249 QDGITA
+249 DGA
-255 KIWNNGEVNNSTDY
+255 VNNNLDY
-269 IWDFKEVKNGTKVTY
+269 MYDFKKVEKDGKTTY
-284 VKDTRK
+284 VYDKLK
-290 AEWEKDEIA
+290 AAWEKDEIA
-299 AIENDRKKILDDA
+299 AIENARKAILADA
-312 LAELS
+312 LAELK
-317 NYPNHYKADGK
+317 NYPKHYTAEGK
-328 TQTDFQNRYT
+328 TQADFQNAYA

-349 RAIVERDYKTK
+349 RAIVERDYKAK
-360 IEQIAKDAEALDKVI
+360 IEQIAKDAEDLDKVI
-375 AANSDVFKTDNLTP
+375 AANPDVFKTDALSKDYNT
-389 AYSDWKKDI
+389 WKKDI
-398 NDINEFIKKTDKRQK
+398 KDINEFINETNNRKD
-413 FTQAELAVNPVKKY
+413 FTQTELAANPVKKY

-439 ELVKQAQTVLNK
+439 DLVKQAQTVLNK
-451 LVEDTQKEL
+451 LVNDTQKEL

-471 ENEPETQEKWQKKFA
+471 ENEPNTQKDWQEKFA
-486 IEQDKLNKAE
+486 KEQDKLNKAE
-496 KTVKDGKYDKL
+496 KKVKGGDYTNL
-507 VVDYTTIK
+507 VVNYTTIK

-524 VNGYWGQ
+524 VNGYWGE
-531 TLSAQKGE
+531 TLGAQKGE
-539 VVEINNQNAQ
+539 VVEINNKNAQ
-549 KLYTLIDNVRADY
+549 KLYTLIDNIRNDY
-562 NERIQHIQKWL
+562 NVRIQHIQKWL
-573 GMQFMNYDKYQGE
+573 GMQFMGGE
-586 ESNATIDVKNNLKKL
+586 ESTATIDIKKNLQKL
-601 FDIVLELDNTKK
+601 FDIVLDLDNTKK

-645 KEAKNSEDILYTDA
+645 DKAKNSDKKLYTTVIGD
-659 IDALKISIE
+659 LKTSIE

-676 TANKKAAEFLNNY
+676 TANKKAADYLNDFEW
-689 SNKATYEYLNVA
+689 KATYAYLNVA
-701 KAYTYV
+701 KAKTYV
-707 SNAQTE
+707 DYATSE
-713 VHKGYNESKMSSA
+713 VDKGYNDSKMSSA
-726 AAKAYKQAFSDVANV
+726 AATSYNGAFDDVATA
-741 RKDAAGK
+741 RFDAAGK
-748 QITLGYITNANEEI
+748 QITLGYIDNAKTEI
-762 AKRWCDNINDL
+762 AKRWCASLADL

-794 KVEAAV
+794 KVQSAV
-800 AAIQVELESYKVQ
+800 AAIQVELESYKAQ

-826 AKANEKQLQKDAE
+826 AKANEKQLQDAAK
-839 AVDNTIASDFI
+839 AVDETIASDFI
-850 TKKIEAMNESIA
+850 SKKIEAMNKSID
-862 IASKDLED
+862 IASQELEK

-879 NATDEAEK
+879 SATDATEK

-897 EFKTVTENNAAKTA
+897 EFKTVTDNNTAKTA

-924 AAKTTLDG
+924 AAQTTLNG

-961 SFEAYTLGNDYE
+961 SFEAYTLGKDYE

-981 NIDADIK
+981 NIEADIK

-1021 KAAEGTIDTDTY
+1021 KAAEGTVDTDTY
-1033 YNFIDAYLKYTS
+1033 YNFIDAYLKYIS

>member
-1 MKKILT
+1 
-7 LMAAMSAASGAF
+7 MAAMSAASGAF

-33 KTNDAG
+33 KTDAAG
-39 EVVGCKDL
+39 NVEGCTDL
-47 MYDVTSNV
+47 KYDATSNV
-55 LSFYAQKDDQIVVSV
+55 LSFNAQKDDQIVVSV

-85 SIEVGGNKKAV
+85 SIEVGGNKEAV

-109 VISGNLVVTKINV
+109 VISGNLVVKKINV

-131 KEYNNAKAALNDV
+131 KEYNDAKTALNEV
-144 NKQLAGYSTKENG
+144 NKELAGYSTKEGG
-157 KFLGFFNAFMKEV
+157 KFLDFFNAFMKEV

-193 AAKQTDISKRL
+193 AANKADISKRL
-204 TDATDLVNKIPADV
+204 SDATTNVNAIPANVQKAEKLYKTIVDTDA
-218 QNAET
+218 
-223 LYNTIVGIEVG
+223 
-234 TDGKASLDRINKAKK
+234 KASLDRIKKAKSTANIDATTWA
-249 QDGITA
+249 DGA
-255 KIWNNGEVNNSTDY
+255 VNNNLDY
-269 IWDFKEVKNGTKVTY
+269 MYDFKKVEKDGKTTY
-284 VKDTRK
+284 VYDKLK
-290 AEWEKDEIA
+290 AAWEKDEIA
-299 AIENDRKKILDDA
+299 AIETARKAILADA
-312 LAELS
+312 LAELK
-317 NYPNHYKADGK
+317 NYPKHYTAEGK
-328 TQTDFQNRYT
+328 TQDDFQKAYA

-349 RAIVERDYKTK
+349 RAIVERDYKAK
-360 IEQIAKDAEALDKVI
+360 IEQIASDAEALDKVI

-398 NDINEFIKKTDKRQK
+398 KDINDFINKTDNRQDK
-413 FTQAELAVNPVKKY
+413 TQAELAVDPVKKY
-427 TDAAATLETYKT
+427 TDAAATLEKYKK

-451 LVEDTQKEL
+451 LVSDTQKEL

-471 ENEPETQEKWQKKFA
+471 ENEPTTQQEWQKKFA

-496 KTVKDGKYDKL
+496 KTVKAGKYNEL

-573 GMQFMNYDKYQGE
+573 GMQFMGGE
-586 ESNATIDVKNNLKKL
+586 ESTATIDIKKNLQKL

-637 NDKYRFFE
+637 NNKYRFFE
-645 KEAKNSEDILYTDA
+645 DKAKNSEDILYTDA

-676 TANKKAAEFLNNY
+676 TANAKAAEFLNDY
-689 SNKATYEYLNVA
+689 SYKADYDYLNVA

-707 SNAQTE
+707 SYAQTE
-713 VHKGYNESKMSSA
+713 VDKGYNESKMSSA

-748 QITLGYITNANEEI
+748 QITLGYITNAKEEI

-826 AKANEKQLQKDAE
+826 AKANEKQLQTDAE

-862 IASKDLED
+862 LVSKDLED

-879 NATDEAEK
+879 SATDAAEK

-897 EFKTVTENNAAKTA
+897 EFKTVTDNNTAKKA
-911 ADKKVEE
+911 ADNKVEE

-924 AAKTTLDG
+924 AAQTTLNG

-961 SFEAYTLGNDYE
+961 SFEAYTLGKDYE

-981 NIDADIK
+981 NIETDIK

-1021 KAAEGTIDTDTY
+1021 KAAEGTVDTDTY
-1033 YNFIDAYLKYTS
+1033 YNFIDAYLKYIS

>member
-33 KTNDAG
+33 KTDDAG
-39 EVVGCKDL
+39 NVEGCTDL
-47 MYDVTSNV
+47 KYDATSNV
-55 LSFYAQKDDQIVVSV
+55 LSFNAQKDDQIVVSV

-85 SIEVGGNKKAV
+85 SIEVGGNKEAV

-131 KEYNNAKAALNDV
+131 KEYNDAKAALNEV
-144 NKQLAGYSTKENG
+144 NKELAGYSTKEGG
-157 KFLGFFNAFMKEV
+157 KFLDFFNAFMKEV
-170 NKQGQA
+170 NKQGQD

-193 AAKQTDISKRL
+193 SANKADISKRL
-204 TDATDLVNKIPADV
+204 SDATTNVNDIPANV
-218 QNAET
+218 QKAEK
-223 LYNTIVGIEVG
+223 LYKTIVG
-234 TDGKASLDRINKAKK
+234 TDAKASLDRIK
-249 QDGITA
+249 TA
-255 KIWNNGEVNNSTDY
+255 KSTANIDASTWADGAVNNSLDY
-269 IWDFKEVKNGTKVTY
+269 MYDFKKVEKDGKTTY
-284 VKDTRK
+284 VYDKLK
-290 AEWEKDEIA
+290 AAWEKDEIA
-299 AIENDRKKILDDA
+299 AIENARKALLTDA
-312 LAELS
+312 LAELK
-317 NYPNHYKADGK
+317 NYPNHYTAAGK
-328 TQTDFQNRYT
+328 TQADFQDAYA

-349 RAIVERDYKTK
+349 RAIVERDYKAK
-360 IEQIAKDAEALDKVI
+360 IEQIAKDAEDLDKVI
-375 AANSDVFKTDNLTP
+375 AANPDVFKTDALSKDYNT
-389 AYSDWKKDI
+389 WKKDI
-398 NDINEFIKKTDKRQK
+398 KDINEFINETNNRQD
-413 FTQAELAVNPVKKY
+413 FTQSELAANPVKKY
-427 TDAAATLETYKT
+427 TDAAATLEAYKT
-439 ELVKQAQTVLNK
+439 DLVKQAQTVLNK
-451 LVEDTQKEL
+451 LVGDTQKEL

-471 ENEPETQEKWQKKFA
+471 ENEPKTQEEWQKKFA
-486 IEQDKLNKAE
+486 AEQDKLNKAE
-496 KTVKDGKYDKL
+496 KKVKGGDYTNL
-507 VVDYTTIK
+507 VVNYATIK

-531 TLSAQKGE
+531 TLNAQKGE
-539 VVEINNQNAQ
+539 VVDINNQNAQ
-549 KLYTLIDNVRADY
+549 KLYDKIDAVRADY

-573 GMQFMNYDKYQGE
+573 GMQFMGGE
-586 ESNATIDVKNNLKKL
+586 ESTATIDIKKNLQKL

-613 AIGEDVAAIN
+613 AIGDDVAAIN
-623 KLVDATSDAEFDPN
+623 KIVDATSDAEFDPN
-637 NDKYRFFE
+637 NDKYRFFDNKAE
-645 KEAKNSEDILYTDA
+645 NSDKKLYTTVIGD
-659 IDALKISIE
+659 LKTSIE

-676 TANKKAAEFLNNY
+676 TANKKAADYLNDFEWN
-689 SNKATYEYLNVA
+689 ATYAYLNVA
-701 KAYTYV
+701 KAQTYV
-707 SNAQTE
+707 DYAKSE
-713 VHKGYNESKMSSA
+713 VDKGYKDSKMSSA
-726 AAKAYKQAFSDVANV
+726 AATSYTGAFDDVAKA
-741 RKDAAGK
+741 RFDAAGK
-748 QITLGYITNANEEI
+748 QITLGYIDNAKTEI
-762 AKRWCDNINDL
+762 AKRWCASLADL

-794 KVEAAV
+794 KVQSAV
-800 AAIQVELESYKVQ
+800 AAIQVELESYKAQ

-826 AKANEKQLQKDAE
+826 AKANEKQLQEDAE
-839 AVDNTIASDFI
+839 AVDKTIASDFI
-850 TKKIEAMNESIA
+850 SKKIEAMNKSIDL
-862 IASKDLED
+862 ASQELEK

-879 NATDEAEK
+879 SATDAAEK
-887 QFNEDYKLVT
+887 QFNENYKLVT
-897 EFKTVTENNAAKTA
+897 EFKTVTENNTAKTA

-924 AAKTTLDG
+924 AAQTTLNG

-981 NIDADIK
+981 NIETDIK

-1021 KAAEGTIDTDTY
+1021 KAAEGTVDTDTY
-1033 YNFIDAYLKYTS
+1033 YNFIDAYLKYIS

>member
-1 MKKILT
+1 
-7 LMAAMSAASGAF
+7 MAAMSAASGAF

-33 KTNDAG
+33 KTDDAG
-39 EVVGCKDL
+39 NVEGCTDL
-47 MYDVTSNV
+47 KYDATSNV
-55 LSFYAQKDDQIVVSV
+55 LSFNAQKDDQIVVSV

-85 SIEVGGNKKAV
+85 SIEVGGNKEAV
-96 LNYTADADGLVKI
+96 LNYTADANGLVKI

-131 KEYNNAKAALNDV
+131 KEYNDAKAALNEV
-144 NKQLAGYSTKENG
+144 NKELAGYSTKEGG
-157 KFLGFFNAFMKEV
+157 KFLDFFNAFMKEV

-183 LEDAKKANNV
+183 LEDAKKDNDVSAEK
-193 AAKQTDISKRL
+193 ADISKRL
-204 TDATDLVNKIPADV
+204 SDATKNVNAIPADV
-218 QNAET
+218 QKAEK
-223 LYNTIVGIEVG
+223 LYKTIVG
-234 TDGKASLDRINKAKK
+234 TDAKASLDRIKKAKSTDNIDALTYA
-249 QDGITA
+249 DGA
-255 KIWNNGEVNNSTDY
+255 VNNSLDY
-269 IWDFKEVKNGTKVTY
+269 MYDFKKVEKDGKTTY
-284 VKDTRK
+284 VYDKLK
-290 AEWEKDEIA
+290 VAWEKDEIA
-299 AIENDRKKILDDA
+299 AIENDRKAFLADA

-317 NYPNHYKADGK
+317 NYPNHYKDAGK
-328 TQTDFQNRYT
+328 TQADFQNAYA

-349 RAIVERDYKTK
+349 RAIVERDYKAK
-360 IEQIAKDAEALDKVI
+360 IQQIAKDAEDLDKVI
-375 AANSDVFKTDNLTP
+375 AANPDVFKTDALSKDYNT
-389 AYSDWKKDI
+389 WKKDI
-398 NDINEFIKKTDKRQK
+398 KEINEFINKTDERQK
-413 FTQAELAVNPVKKY
+413 FTQAELAVDPVKKY

-439 ELVKQAQTVLNK
+439 DLVKQAQTVLNK
-451 LVEDTQKEL
+451 LVDDTQKEL

-471 ENEPETQEKWQKKFA
+471 ENEPKTQKDWQEKFA
-486 IEQDKLNKAE
+486 KEQDKLNNSE
-496 KTVKDGKYDKL
+496 KTVKGGDYTKL
-507 VVDYTTIK
+507 VVNYATIK
-515 GEIEAVQKT
+515 DEINAVRTT

-531 TLSAQKGE
+531 TLNAQKGE
-539 VVEINNQNAQ
+539 VVEINKQNAQ
-549 KLYTLIDNVRADY
+549 KLYTQIDAIRANY

-573 GMQFMNYDKYQGE
+573 GMQFMGGE
-586 ESNATIDVKNNLKKL
+586 ESTATIDIKKNLQKL

-645 KEAKNSEDILYTDA
+645 KEAKNSDGVKYTDA
-659 IDALKISIE
+659 IKTLKTSIE

-676 TANKKAAEFLNNY
+676 TANKKAADYLNDSEWN
-689 SNKATYEYLNVA
+689 ATYAYLNVN
-701 KAYTYV
+701 KAMTYV
-707 SNAQTE
+707 DYATSE
-713 VHKGYNESKMSSA
+713 VDKGYKDSKMSSA
-726 AAKAYKQAFSDVANV
+726 AATSYTQAFDDVATA
-741 RKDAAGK
+741 RFDATGK
-748 QITLGYITNANEEI
+748 QITLGYIDNAKTEI
-762 AKRWCDNINDL
+762 AKRWCAKPADL
-773 DLKKHTL
+773 DLDKHTL

-794 KVEAAV
+794 KVQAAV
-800 AAIQVELESYKVQ
+800 EEIQRELDSYKIQ

-826 AKANEKQLQKDAE
+826 AKANEKQLQDAAK
-839 AVDNTIASDFI
+839 AVDETIASDFI
-850 TKKIEAMNESIA
+850 TKKIEAMNKSIDL
-862 IASKDLED
+862 ASQELEK

-879 NATDEAEK
+879 SATDEAEK

-897 EFKTVTENNAAKTA
+897 EFKTVTENNTAKKA

-924 AAKTTLDG
+924 AAQTTLNG

-981 NIDADIK
+981 NIEADIK

-1021 KAAEGTIDTDTY
+1021 KAAEGTVDTDTY
-1033 YNFIDAYLKYTS
+1033 YNFIDAYLKYIS

>member
-33 KTNDAG
+33 KTDDAG
-39 EVVGCKDL
+39 NVEGCKDL
-47 MYDVTSNV
+47 MYDATSNV
-55 LSFYAQKDDQIVVSV
+55 LSFYAEENDQIMVSV

-85 SIEVGGNKKAV
+85 SIEVGGNKEAV
-96 LNYTADADGLVKI
+96 LNYTADANGLVKI

-122 TSQMYLDLV
+122 TSKMYLDLV
-131 KEYNNAKAALNDV
+131 KEYNDAKAALNDV
-144 NKQLAGYSTKENG
+144 NKKLAGYSTKEDG
-157 KFLGFFNAFMKEV
+157 KFLDFFNAFMKEV

-193 AAKQTDISKRL
+193 SAQKADISKRL
-204 TDATDLVNKIPADV
+204 SDATTNVTQIPTDV
-218 QNAET
+218 QKAENQ
-223 LYNTIVGIEVG
+223 YKAIVGA
-234 TDGKASLDRINKAKK
+234 DAKASDARIKKAKK
-249 QDGITA
+249 TSGIDATL
-255 KIWNNGEVNNSTDY
+255 WNNGGINNLLDY
-269 IWDFKEVKNGTKVTY
+269 MWDFKEKVDGTKVTY
-284 VKDTRK
+284 VKDKLK
-290 AEWEKDEIA
+290 AAWETSEIA
-299 AIENDRKKILDDA
+299 SIEEDRNKILADA
-312 LAELS
+312 LDELK
-317 NYPNHYKADGK
+317 NYPNQYTAEGKTKAD
-328 TQTDFQNRYT
+328 FQKAYAD
-338 GIVTSVDNMIA
+338 IVTSVDNMIA
-349 RAIVERDYKTK
+349 RAIVERDYKAK
-360 IEQIAKDAEALDKVI
+360 IEQIAKDAEDLDKVI
-375 AANSDVFKTDNLTP
+375 AANPDVFKTDALSKDYNT
-389 AYSDWKKDI
+389 WKKDI
-398 NDINEFIKKTDKRQK
+398 KDINEFINKTDNRQD
-413 FTQAELAVNPVKKY
+413 FTKAELDVDPVKKY
-427 TDAAATLETYKT
+427 TDAAATLEAYKT
-439 ELVKQAQTVLNK
+439 DLVKQAQTVLNK
-451 LVEDTQKEL
+451 LVGDTQKEL

-471 ENEPETQEKWQKKFA
+471 ENEPKTQEEWQKKFA
-486 IEQDKLNKAE
+486 AEQDKLNKAE
-496 KTVKDGKYDKL
+496 NTVKGGDYTKL
-507 VVDYTTIK
+507 VVNYATIK
-515 GEIEAVQKT
+515 EEINTVRTT

-531 TLSAQKGE
+531 TLDAQKGE
-539 VVEINNQNAQ
+539 VVKINNKNAQ
-549 KLYTLIDNVRADY
+549 KLYTLIDNVRDNY
-562 NERIQHIQKWL
+562 NDRIQHIQKWL
-573 GMQFMNYDKYQGE
+573 GMQFMGGE
-586 ESNATIDVKNNLKKL
+586 ESTATIDIKENLQKL
-601 FDIVLELDNTKK
+601 FDIVLDLDNTKK

-637 NDKYRFFE
+637 NDKYRFFDD
-645 KEAKNSEDILYTDA
+645 KAKNSEDILYTKVIGD
-659 IDALKISIE
+659 LKTSIE

-676 TANKKAAEFLNNY
+676 TANKKAAEYLNNDEWY
-689 SNKATYEYLNVA
+689 ATYAYLNVA
-701 KAYTYV
+701 KAKTYV
-707 SNAQTE
+707 DYAKSE
-713 VHKGYNESKMSSA
+713 VDKGYKDSKMSSA
-726 AAKAYKQAFSDVANV
+726 AATSYTQAFDDVATA
-741 RKDAAGK
+741 RFDAGK
-748 QITLGYITNANEEI
+748 QITLGYIDNARTEI
-762 AKRWCDNINDL
+762 AKRWCANRADL

-794 KVEAAV
+794 KVQAAV
-800 AAIQVELESYKVQ
+800 EEIQIELDSYKVQ

-826 AKANEKQLQKDAE
+826 AKANEKKLQEDAE
-839 AVDNTIASDFI
+839 AVDKTIASDFI
-850 TKKIEAMNESIA
+850 SNKIEAMNKSIDT
-862 IASKDLED
+862 ASQELEK
-870 KALKATEQK
+870 KALNATEQK
-879 NATDEAEK
+879 SATDATEK

-897 EFKTVTENNAAKTA
+897 EFKTVTENNAAKKA

-924 AAKTTLDG
+924 AAQTTLNG

-961 SFEAYTLGNDYE
+961 SFEAYTLGKDYK

-981 NIDADIK
+981 NIEADIK

>member
-1 MKKILT
+1 
-7 LMAAMSAASGAF
+7 MAAMSAASGAF

-33 KTNDAG
+33 KTDDAG

-47 MYDVTSNV
+47 MYDVTNNV

-85 SIEVGGNKKAV
+85 SIEVGGNKEAV

-109 VISGNLVVTKINV
+109 VISGNLVVKKINV
-122 TSQMYLDLV
+122 TSQLYLNLV
-131 KEYNNAKAALNDV
+131 KEYNDAKAALNDV
-144 NKQLAGYSTKENG
+144 NKQLAEYSTKENG

-234 TDGKASLDRINKAKK
+234 KDGKASLDRINKAKTE
-249 QDGITA
+249 DGITA

-360 IEQIAKDAEALDKVI
+360 IEQIAKDAEALDKII
-375 AANSDVFKTDNLTP
+375 AANSDVFKTDKLAP

-398 NDINEFIKKTDKRQK
+398 NDINEFIKKTDERQK

-439 ELVKQAQTVLNK
+439 ELVKQAQNVLNK

-471 ENEPETQEKWQKKFA
+471 ENEPTTQQEWQKKFA
-486 IEQDKLNKAE
+486 MEQDKLNNSE
-496 KTVKDGKYDKL
+496 KTVKGGDYTKL
-507 VVDYTTIK
+507 VVNYATIK

-539 VVEINNQNAQ
+539 VVNTNNENAK

-562 NERIQHIQKWL
+562 NKRIQHIQKWL
-573 GMQFMNYDKYQGE
+573 GMKFMNYDKYQGE

-623 KLVDATSDAEFDPN
+623 KLVEGTSDAEFDPN

-645 KEAKNSEDILYTDA
+645 TKAVNSEKVLYTDA
-659 IDALKISIE
+659 IKTLKASIE

-676 TANKKAAEFLNNY
+676 TANEKAAKFLNDY
-689 SNKATYEYLNVA
+689 SNNETYEYLNVA

-707 SNAQTE
+707 NNAQTE
-713 VHKGYNESKMSSA
+713 VDKGYNESKMSSA
-726 AAKAYKQAFSDVANV
+726 AAKAYKQAFEDVAKARYEN
-741 RKDAAGK
+741 GK
-748 QITLGYITNANEEI
+748 QITLGYIDNANEEI

-773 DLKKHTL
+773 DLDKHTL

-826 AKANEKQLQKDAE
+826 AKANEKQLQEAAE
-839 AVDNTIASDFI
+839 AVDKTIASDFI

-862 IASKDLED
+862 LVSKTLEE
-870 KALKATEQK
+870 KALEATEQK
-879 NATDEAEK
+879 SATDAAEK

-897 EFKTVTENNAAKTA
+897 EFKTVTENNTAKKA

-940 YTAKLSDIE
+940 YSAKLSDIE

-961 SFEAYTLGNDYE
+961 SFENYTLGNDYE

-1011 DIKDVNVVAD
+1011 NINDVNVVAD

-1033 YNFIDAYLKYTS
+1033 YNFIDAYLKYIS

>member
-1 MKKILT
+1 
-7 LMAAMSAASGAF
+7 MAAMSAASGAF

-33 KTNDAG
+33 KTDDAG
-39 EVVGCKDL
+39 NVEGCTDL
-47 MYDVTSNV
+47 KYDATSNV
-55 LSFYAQKDDQIVVSV
+55 LSFNAQKDDQIVVSV

-85 SIEVGGNKKAV
+85 SIEVGGNKEAV
-96 LNYTADADGLVKI
+96 LNYTADANGLVKI

-131 KEYNNAKAALNDV
+131 KEYNDAKAALNDV
-144 NKQLAGYSTKENG
+144 NKQLAGYSTKEGG
-157 KFLGFFNAFMKEV
+157 KFLDFFNAFMKEV

-183 LEDAKKANNV
+183 LEDAKKDNDVSAQK
-193 AAKQTDISKRL
+193 ADISKRL
-204 TDATDLVNKIPADV
+204 SDATKNVNAIPADV
-218 QNAET
+218 KKAEK
-223 LYNTIVGIEVG
+223 LYKTIVG
-234 TDGKASLDRINKAKK
+234 TDAKASLDRIKKAKSTDNIDALTYA
-249 QDGITA
+249 DGA
-255 KIWNNGEVNNSTDY
+255 VNNSLDY
-269 IWDFKEVKNGTKVTY
+269 MYDFKKVEKDGKTTY
-284 VKDTRK
+284 VYDKLK
-290 AEWEKDEIA
+290 VAWEKDEIA
-299 AIENDRKKILDDA
+299 AIENDRKAFLADA

-317 NYPNHYKADGK
+317 NYPNHYKDAGK
-328 TQTDFQNRYT
+328 TQADFQNAYA

-349 RAIVERDYKTK
+349 RAIVERDYKAK
-360 IEQIAKDAEALDKVI
+360 IQQIAKDAEDLDKVI
-375 AANSDVFKTDNLTP
+375 AANPDVFKTDALSKDYNT
-389 AYSDWKKDI
+389 WKKDI
-398 NDINEFIKKTDKRQK
+398 KEINEFINKTDERQK
-413 FTQAELAVNPVKKY
+413 FTQAELAVDPVKKY

-439 ELVKQAQTVLNK
+439 DLVKQAQTVLNK
-451 LVEDTQKEL
+451 LVDDTQKEL

-471 ENEPETQEKWQKKFA
+471 ENEPKTQKDWQEKFA
-486 IEQDKLNKAE
+486 KEQDKLNNSE
-496 KTVKDGKYDKL
+496 KTVKGGDYTKL
-507 VVDYTTIK
+507 VVNYATIK
-515 GEIEAVQKT
+515 DEINAVRTT

-531 TLSAQKGE
+531 TLNAQKGE
-539 VVEINNQNAQ
+539 VVEINKQNAQ
-549 KLYTLIDNVRADY
+549 KLYTQIDAIRANY

-573 GMQFMNYDKYQGE
+573 GMQFMGGE
-586 ESNATIDVKNNLKKL
+586 ESTATIDIKKNLQKL

-645 KEAKNSEDILYTDA
+645 KEAKNSDGVKYTDA
-659 IDALKISIE
+659 IKTLKTSIE

-676 TANKKAAEFLNNY
+676 TANKKAADYLNDSEWN
-689 SNKATYEYLNVA
+689 ATYAYLNVN
-701 KAYTYV
+701 KAMTYV
-707 SNAQTE
+707 DYATSE
-713 VHKGYNESKMSSA
+713 VDKGYKDSKMSSA
-726 AAKAYKQAFSDVANV
+726 AATSYTQAFDDVATA
-741 RKDAAGK
+741 RFDATGK
-748 QITLGYITNANEEI
+748 QITLGYIDNAKTEI
-762 AKRWCDNINDL
+762 AKRWCAKPADL
-773 DLKKHTL
+773 DLDKHTL

-794 KVEAAV
+794 KVQAAV
-800 AAIQVELESYKVQ
+800 EEIQRELDSYKIQ

-826 AKANEKQLQKDAE
+826 AKANEKQLQDAAK
-839 AVDNTIASDFI
+839 AVDETIASDFI
-850 TKKIEAMNESIA
+850 TKKIEAMNKSIDL
-862 IASKDLED
+862 ASQELEK

-879 NATDEAEK
+879 SATDEAEK

-897 EFKTVTENNAAKTA
+897 EFKTVTENNTAKKA

-924 AAKTTLDG
+924 AAQTTLNG

-981 NIDADIK
+981 NIEADIK

-1021 KAAEGTIDTDTY
+1021 KAAEGTVDTDTY
-1033 YNFIDAYLKYTS
+1033 YNFIDAYLKYIS

>member
-1 MKKILT
+1 
-7 LMAAMSAASGAF
+7 MAAMSAASGAF

-85 SIEVGGNKKAV
+85 SIEVGGNKEAV

-109 VISGNLVVTKINV
+109 VISGNLVVKKINV
-122 TSQMYLDLV
+122 TSQLYLNLV
-131 KEYNNAKAALNDV
+131 KEYNDAKAALNDV

-157 KFLGFFNAFMKEV
+157 KFLGFFNAFMKKV
-170 NKQGQA
+170 NKQGQD

-193 AAKQTDISKRL
+193 AAKETDISDRL
-204 TDATDLVNKIPADV
+204 TVATDLVNKIPADV

-223 LYNTIVGIEVG
+223 LYNTIVD
-234 TDGKASLDRINKAKK
+234 TDAKASLDRINKAKK

-255 KIWNNGEVNNSTDY
+255 TIWNNGEINNSTDY

-398 NDINEFIKKTDKRQK
+398 NDINEFIKKTDERQK

-471 ENEPETQEKWQKKFA
+471 ENEPTTQQEWQKKFA

-496 KTVKDGKYDKL
+496 NTVKAGKYNEL

-539 VVEINNQNAQ
+539 VVETNNQNAQ
-549 KLYTLIDNVRADY
+549 KLYTLIDKVRADY

-573 GMQFMNYDKYQGE
+573 GMQFMGGE
-586 ESNATIDVKNNLKKL
+586 ESTATIDIKKNLQKL

-637 NDKYRFFE
+637 NNKYRFFE
-645 KEAKNSEDILYTDA
+645 DKAKNSEDILYTKA
-659 IDALKISIE
+659 ISTLKTSIE

-676 TANKKAAEFLNNY
+676 TANKKAAEYLNDYEWN
-689 SNKATYEYLNVA
+689 ATYAYLNVN
-701 KAYTYV
+701 KAMTYV
-707 SNAQTE
+707 DYAKSE
-713 VHKGYNESKMSSA
+713 VNQGYKDSKMSSA
-726 AAKAYKQAFSDVANV
+726 AATSYTQAFDDVATA
-741 RKDAAGK
+741 RFDATTGK
-748 QITLGYITNANEEI
+748 QITLGYIDNAKTEI
-762 AKRWCDNINDL
+762 AKRWCAKLADL
-773 DLKKHTL
+773 DLDKHTL

-826 AKANEKQLQKDAE
+826 AKANEKQLQDAAE

-862 IASKDLED
+862 LVSKDLED

-879 NATDEAEK
+879 SATDAAEK

-897 EFKTVTENNAAKTA
+897 EFKTVTKNNTAKKA

-924 AAKTTLDG
+924 AAQTTLNG
-932 YRDEVKAE
+932 YRDEVKTE

-961 SFEAYTLGNDYE
+961 SFEAYTLCNDYE

-981 NIDADIK
+981 NIEADIK

-1021 KAAEGTIDTDTY
+1021 KAAEGTVDTDTY
-1033 YNFIDAYLKYTS
+1033 YNFIDAYLKYIS

>member
-1 MKKILT
+1 
-7 LMAAMSAASGAF
+7 MAAMSAASGAF

-33 KTNDAG
+33 KTDDAG
-39 EVVGCKDL
+39 NVVGCKDL

-122 TSQMYLDLV
+122 TSQLYLNLV
-131 KEYNNAKAALNDV
+131 KEYNDAKAALNDV

-170 NKQGQA
+170 NKQGQD

-183 LEDAKKANNV
+183 LEDAKKTNTV
-193 AAKQTDISKRL
+193 AANETDISGRL
-204 TDATDLVNKIPADV
+204 TDATKLVNKIPNEV

-223 LYNTIVGIEVG
+223 LYNTIVGTEVG
-234 TDGKASLDRINKAKK
+234 TDGKASLDRINKAKT

-255 KIWNNGEVNNSTDY
+255 TIWNNGEVNNSTDY

-299 AIENDRKKILDDA
+299 AIENNRKKILDDA

-328 TQTDFQNRYT
+328 TQTDFQNAYA

-375 AANSDVFKTDNLTP
+375 AANSDVFKTDKLTP

-398 NDINEFIKKTDKRQK
+398 NDINEFIKKTDERQK

-471 ENEPETQEKWQKKFA
+471 ENEPTTQQEWQKKFA

-496 KTVKDGKYDKL
+496 NTVKAGKYNEL

-539 VVEINNQNAQ
+539 VVETNNQNAQ
-549 KLYTLIDNVRADY
+549 KLYTLIDKVRADY

-573 GMQFMNYDKYQGE
+573 GMQFMGGE
-586 ESNATIDVKNNLKKL
+586 ESTATIDIKKNLQKL

-637 NDKYRFFE
+637 NNKYRFFE
-645 KEAKNSEDILYTDA
+645 DKAKNSEDILYTTA
-659 IDALKISIE
+659 ISTLKTSIE

-676 TANKKAAEFLNNY
+676 TANKKAAEYLNDYEWN
-689 SNKATYEYLNVA
+689 ATYAYLNVN
-701 KAYTYV
+701 KAMTYV
-707 SNAQTE
+707 DYAKSE
-713 VHKGYNESKMSSA
+713 VNKGYKDSKMSSA
-726 AAKAYKQAFSDVANV
+726 AATSYNQAFDDVATA
-741 RKDAAGK
+741 RFDATGK
-748 QITLGYITNANEEI
+748 QITLGYIDNAKTEI
-762 AKRWCDNINDL
+762 AKRWCAKLADL
-773 DLKKHTL
+773 DLDKHTL

-826 AKANEKQLQKDAE
+826 AKANEKQLQNDAE

-862 IASKDLED
+862 LVSKDLED

-879 NATDEAEK
+879 SATDAAEK

-897 EFKTVTENNAAKTA
+897 EFKTVTENNTAKKA

-924 AAKTTLDG
+924 AAQTTLNG
-932 YRDEVKAE
+932 YRDEVKTE

-981 NIDADIK
+981 NIEADIK

-1021 KAAEGTIDTDTY
+1021 KAAEGTVDTDTY
-1033 YNFIDAYLKYTS
+1033 YNFIDAYLKYIS

>member
-33 KTNDAG
+33 KTDDAG
-39 EVVGCKDL
+39 NVEGCKDL
-47 MYDVTSNV
+47 MYDATSNV
-55 LSFYAQKDDQIVVSV
+55 LSFYAEENDQIMVSV

-85 SIEVGGNKKAV
+85 SIEVGGNKEAV
-96 LNYTADADGLVKI
+96 LNYTADANGLVKI

-122 TSQMYLDLV
+122 TSKMYLDLV
-131 KEYNNAKAALNDV
+131 KEYNDAKAALNDV
-144 NKQLAGYSTKENG
+144 NKKLAGYSTKEDG
-157 KFLGFFNAFMKEV
+157 KFLDFFNAFMKEV

-193 AAKQTDISKRL
+193 SAQKADISKRL
-204 TDATDLVNKIPADV
+204 SDATTNVTQIPTDV
-218 QNAET
+218 QKAENQ
-223 LYNTIVGIEVG
+223 YKAIVGA
-234 TDGKASLDRINKAKK
+234 DAKASDARIKKAKK
-249 QDGITA
+249 TSGIDATL
-255 KIWNNGEVNNSTDY
+255 WNNGGINNLLDY
-269 IWDFKEVKNGTKVTY
+269 MWDFKEKVDGTKVTY
-284 VKDTRK
+284 VKDKLK
-290 AEWEKDEIA
+290 AAWETSEIA
-299 AIENDRKKILDDA
+299 SIEEDRNKILADA
-312 LAELS
+312 LDELK
-317 NYPNHYKADGK
+317 NYPKQYTAEGKTKAD
-328 TQTDFQNRYT
+328 FQKAYAD
-338 GIVTSVDNMIA
+338 IVTSVDNMIA
-349 RAIVERDYKTK
+349 RAIVERDYKAQ
-360 IEQIAKDAEALDKVI
+360 IEQIAKDAEDLDKVI
-375 AANSDVFKTDNLTP
+375 AANPDVFKTDALSKDYNT
-389 AYSDWKKDI
+389 WKKDI
-398 NDINEFIKKTDKRQK
+398 KDINEFINKTDNRQD
-413 FTQAELAVNPVKKY
+413 FTKAELDVDPVKKY
-427 TDAAATLETYKT
+427 TDAAATLEAYKT
-439 ELVKQAQTVLNK
+439 DLVKQAQTVLNK
-451 LVEDTQKEL
+451 LVGDTQKDL

-471 ENEPETQEKWQKKFA
+471 ENEPKTQEEWQKKFA
-486 IEQDKLNKAE
+486 AEQDKLNKAE
-496 KTVKDGKYDKL
+496 NTVKGGDYTKL
-507 VVDYTTIK
+507 VVNYATIK
-515 GEIEAVQKT
+515 EEINTVRTT

-531 TLSAQKGE
+531 TLDAQKGE
-539 VVEINNQNAQ
+539 VVKINNKNAQ
-549 KLYTLIDNVRADY
+549 KLYTLIDNVRDDY
-562 NERIQHIQKWL
+562 NDRIQHIQKWL
-573 GMQFMNYDKYQGE
+573 GMQFMGGE
-586 ESNATIDVKNNLKKL
+586 ESTATIDIKKNLQKL
-601 FDIVLELDNTKK
+601 FDIVLDLDNTKK

-637 NDKYRFFE
+637 NDKYRFFDD
-645 KEAKNSEDILYTDA
+645 KAKNSEDILYTKVIGD
-659 IDALKISIE
+659 LKTSIE

-676 TANKKAAEFLNNY
+676 TANKKAAEYLNNDEWY
-689 SNKATYEYLNVA
+689 ATYAYLNVA
-701 KAYTYV
+701 KAKTYV
-707 SNAQTE
+707 DYAKSE
-713 VHKGYNESKMSSA
+713 VDKGYKDSKMSSA
-726 AAKAYKQAFSDVANV
+726 AATSYTQAFDDVATA
-741 RKDAAGK
+741 RFDAGK
-748 QITLGYITNANEEI
+748 QITLGYIDNARTEI
-762 AKRWCDNINDL
+762 AKRWCANRADL

-794 KVEAAV
+794 KVQAAV
-800 AAIQVELESYKVQ
+800 EEIQIELDSYKVQ

-826 AKANEKQLQKDAE
+826 AKANEKKLQEDAK
-839 AVDNTIASDFI
+839 AVDKTIASDFI
-850 TKKIEAMNESIA
+850 SNKIEAMNKSIDT
-862 IASKDLED
+862 ASQELEK
-870 KALKATEQK
+870 KALNATEQK
-879 NATDEAEK
+879 SATDATEK

-897 EFKTVTENNAAKTA
+897 EFKTVTENNAAKKA

-924 AAKTTLDG
+924 AAQTTLNG

-961 SFEAYTLGNDYE
+961 SFEAYTLGTDYE

-1021 KAAEGTIDTDTY
+1021 KAAEGTVDTDTY

>member
-33 KTNDAG
+33 KTDDAG
-39 EVVGCKDL
+39 NVEGCTDL
-47 MYDVTSNV
+47 KYDATSNV
-55 LSFYAQKDDQIVVSV
+55 LSFNAQKDDQIVVSV

-85 SIEVGGNKKAV
+85 SIEVGGNKEAV

-131 KEYNNAKAALNDV
+131 KEYNDAKAALNEV
-144 NKQLAGYSTKENG
+144 NKELAGYSTKEGG
-157 KFLGFFNAFMKEV
+157 KFLDFFNAFMKEV

-193 AAKQTDISKRL
+193 SANKADISKRL
-204 TDATDLVNKIPADV
+204 SDATTNVNAIPANV
-218 QNAET
+218 QKAEKQ
-223 LYNTIVGIEVG
+223 YKTIVG
-234 TDGKASLDRINKAKK
+234 TDAKASLDRIKKAKSTANIDARTWA
-249 QDGITA
+249 DGA
-255 KIWNNGEVNNSTDY
+255 VNNSLDY
-269 IWDFKEVKNGTKVTY
+269 MYDFKKVEKDGKTTY
-284 VKDTRK
+284 VYDKLK
-290 AEWEKDEIA
+290 AAWEKDEIA
-299 AIENDRKKILDDA
+299 AIENARKALLTDA
-312 LAELS
+312 LAELK
-317 NYPNHYKADGK
+317 NYPNHYTAAGK
-328 TQTDFQNRYT
+328 TQADFQDAYA

-349 RAIVERDYKTK
+349 RAIVERDYKAK
-360 IEQIAKDAEALDKVI
+360 IEQIAKDAEDLDKVI
-375 AANSDVFKTDNLTP
+375 AANPDVFKTDALSKDYNT
-389 AYSDWKKDI
+389 WKKDI
-398 NDINEFIKKTDKRQK
+398 KDINEFINKTDNRQD
-413 FTQAELAVNPVKKY
+413 FTKAELDVDPVKKY

-439 ELVKQAQTVLNK
+439 DLVKQAQTVLNK
-451 LVEDTQKEL
+451 LVDDTQKEL

-471 ENEPETQEKWQKKFA
+471 ENEPKTQEKWQKLFA
-486 IEQDKLNKAE
+486 AEQDKLNKAE
-496 KTVKDGKYDKL
+496 KKVKGGDYTNL
-507 VVDYTTIK
+507 VVNYATIK

-531 TLSAQKGE
+531 TLNAQKGE
-539 VVEINNQNAQ
+539 VVDINNQNAQ
-549 KLYTLIDNVRADY
+549 KLYDKIDAVRADY

-573 GMQFMNYDKYQGE
+573 GMQFMGGE
-586 ESNATIDVKNNLKKL
+586 ESTATIDIKKNLQKL

-623 KLVDATSDAEFDPN
+623 KLVDGTSDAEFDPN
-637 NDKYRFFE
+637 NDKYRFFDDKAE
-645 KEAKNSEDILYTDA
+645 NSDKKLYTTVIGD
-659 IDALKISIE
+659 LKTSIE

-676 TANKKAAEFLNNY
+676 TANKKAAEYLNDDEWY
-689 SNKATYEYLNVA
+689 ATYTYLNVA
-701 KAYTYV
+701 KAMTYV
-707 SNAQTE
+707 DYAKSE
-713 VHKGYNESKMSSA
+713 VDKGYKDSKMSSA
-726 AAKAYKQAFSDVANV
+726 AATSYTDAFDDVAKA
-741 RKDAAGK
+741 RFDAAGK
-748 QITLGYITNANEEI
+748 QITLGYIDNARTEI
-762 AKRWCDNINDL
+762 AKRWCANPADL

-800 AAIQVELESYKVQ
+800 AAIQDELDSYKVQ

-839 AVDNTIASDFI
+839 AVDKTIASDFI
-850 TKKIEAMNESIA
+850 SKKIEAMNKSIDL
-862 IASKDLED
+862 ASQELEK
-870 KALKATEQK
+870 KALNATEQQS
-879 NATDEAEK
+879 ATDAAEK

-897 EFKTVTENNAAKTA
+897 EFKTVTENNAAKKA

-924 AAKTTLDG
+924 AAQTTLNG

-981 NIDADIK
+981 NIEADIK

-1021 KAAEGTIDTDTY
+1021 KAAEGTVDTDTY
-1033 YNFIDAYLKYTS
+1033 YNFIDAYLKYIS

>member
-1 MKKILT
+1 
-7 LMAAMSAASGAF
+7 MAAMSAASGAF

-33 KTNDAG
+33 KTDDAG
-39 EVVGCKDL
+39 NVEGCKDL
-47 MYDVTSNV
+47 MYDATSNV
-55 LSFYAQKDDQIVVSV
+55 LSFYAEENDQIMVSV

-85 SIEVGGNKKAV
+85 SIEVGGNKEAV
-96 LNYTADADGLVKI
+96 LNYTADANGLVKI

-122 TSQMYLDLV
+122 TSKMYLDLV
-131 KEYNNAKAALNDV
+131 KEYNDAKAALNDV
-144 NKQLAGYSTKENG
+144 NKKLAGYSTKEDG
-157 KFLGFFNAFMKEV
+157 KFLDFFNAFMKEV

-193 AAKQTDISKRL
+193 SAQKADISKRL
-204 TDATDLVNKIPADV
+204 SDATTNVTQIPTDV
-218 QNAET
+218 QKAENQ
-223 LYNTIVGIEVG
+223 YKAIVGA
-234 TDGKASLDRINKAKK
+234 DAKASDARIKKAKTTS
-249 QDGITA
+249 GIDATL
-255 KIWNNGEVNNSTDY
+255 WNNGGINNLLDY
-269 IWDFKEVKNGTKVTY
+269 MWDFKEKVDGTKVTY
-284 VKDTRK
+284 VKDKLK
-290 AEWEKDEIA
+290 AAWETSEIA
-299 AIENDRKKILDDA
+299 SIEEDRNKILADA
-312 LAELS
+312 LDELK
-317 NYPNHYKADGK
+317 NYPKQYTAEGKTKAD
-328 TQTDFQNRYT
+328 FQKAYAD
-338 GIVTSVDNMIA
+338 IVTSVDNMIA
-349 RAIVERDYKTK
+349 RAIVERDYKAK
-360 IEQIAKDAEALDKVI
+360 IEQIAKDAEDLDKVI
-375 AANSDVFKTDNLTP
+375 AANPDVFKTDALSKDYNT
-389 AYSDWKKDI
+389 WKKDI
-398 NDINEFIKKTDKRQK
+398 KDINEFINKTDNRQD
-413 FTQAELAVNPVKKY
+413 FTKAELDVDPVKKY
-427 TDAAATLETYKT
+427 TDAAATLEAYKT
-439 ELVKQAQTVLNK
+439 DLVKQAQTVLNK
-451 LVEDTQKEL
+451 LVGDTQKEL

-471 ENEPETQEKWQKKFA
+471 ENEPKTQEEWQKKFA
-486 IEQDKLNKAE
+486 AEQDKLNKAE
-496 KTVKDGKYDKL
+496 NTVKGGDYTKL
-507 VVDYTTIK
+507 VVNYATIK

-524 VNGYWGQ
+524 VNGYWGE
-531 TLSAQKGE
+531 TLGAQKSE

-549 KLYTLIDNVRADY
+549 KLYTLIDKVRADY

-573 GMQFMNYDKYQGE
+573 GMQFMGGE
-586 ESNATIDVKNNLKKL
+586 ESTATIDIKKNLQKL

-637 NDKYRFFE
+637 NNKYRFFE
-645 KEAKNSEDILYTDA
+645 DKAKNSENILYTDA

-676 TANKKAAEFLNNY
+676 TANAKAAEFLNDY
-689 SNKATYEYLNVA
+689 SYKADYDYLNVA

-713 VHKGYNESKMSSA
+713 VDKGYNESKMSSA

-748 QITLGYITNANEEI
+748 QITLGYITNAKEEI

-862 IASKDLED
+862 LVSKDLED

-879 NATDEAEK
+879 SATDAAEK

-897 EFKTVTENNAAKTA
+897 EFKTVTDNNTAKKA

-924 AAKTTLDG
+924 AAQTTLNG

-961 SFEAYTLGNDYE
+961 SFEAYTLGKDYE

-981 NIDADIK
+981 NIETDIK

-1021 KAAEGTIDTDTY
+1021 KAAEGTVDTDTY
-1033 YNFIDAYLKYTS
+1033 YNFIDAYLKYIS

>member
-33 KTNDAG
+33 KTDDAG
-39 EVVGCKDL
+39 NVEGCKDL
-47 MYDVTSNV
+47 MYDATSNV
-55 LSFYAQKDDQIVVSV
+55 LSFYAEENDQIMVSV

-85 SIEVGGNKKAV
+85 SIEVGGNKEAV
-96 LNYTADADGLVKI
+96 LNYTADANGLVKI

-122 TSQMYLDLV
+122 TSKMYLDLV
-131 KEYNNAKAALNDV
+131 KEYNDAKAALNDV
-144 NKQLAGYSTKENG
+144 NKKLAGYSIKEDG
-157 KFLGFFNAFMKEV
+157 KFLDFFNAFMKEV

-193 AAKQTDISKRL
+193 SAQKADISKRL
-204 TDATDLVNKIPADV
+204 SDATTNVTQIPTDV
-218 QNAET
+218 QKAENQ
-223 LYNTIVGIEVG
+223 YKAIVGA
-234 TDGKASLDRINKAKK
+234 DAKASDTRIKKAKK
-249 QDGITA
+249 TSGIDATL
-255 KIWNNGEVNNSTDY
+255 WNNGGINNLLDY
-269 IWDFKEVKNGTKVTY
+269 MWDFKEKVDGTKVTY
-284 VKDTRK
+284 VKDKLK
-290 AEWEKDEIA
+290 AAWETSEIA
-299 AIENDRKKILDDA
+299 SIEEDRNKILADA
-312 LAELS
+312 LDELK
-317 NYPNHYKADGK
+317 NYPNQYTAEGKTKAD
-328 TQTDFQNRYT
+328 FQKAYAD
-338 GIVTSVDNMIA
+338 IVTSVDNMIA
-349 RAIVERDYKTK
+349 RAIVERNYKAK
-360 IEQIAKDAEALDKVI
+360 IEQIAKDAEDLDKVI
-375 AANSDVFKTDNLTP
+375 AANPDVFKTDALSKDYNT
-389 AYSDWKKDI
+389 WKKDI
-398 NDINEFIKKTDKRQK
+398 KDINEFINKTDNRQD
-413 FTQAELAVNPVKKY
+413 FTKAELDVDPVKKY
-427 TDAAATLETYKT
+427 TDAAATLEAYKT
-439 ELVKQAQTVLNK
+439 DLVKQAQTVLNK
-451 LVEDTQKEL
+451 LVGDTQKEL

-471 ENEPETQEKWQKKFA
+471 ENEPKTQEEWQKKFA
-486 IEQDKLNKAE
+486 AEQDKLNKAE
-496 KTVKDGKYDKL
+496 NTVKGGDYTKL
-507 VVDYTTIK
+507 VVNYATIK
-515 GEIEAVQKT
+515 EEINTVRTT

-531 TLSAQKGE
+531 TLDAQKGE
-539 VVEINNQNAQ
+539 VVKINNKNAQ
-549 KLYTLIDNVRADY
+549 KLYTLIDNVRDDY
-562 NERIQHIQKWL
+562 NDRIQHIQKWL
-573 GMQFMNYDKYQGE
+573 GMQFMGGE
-586 ESNATIDVKNNLKKL
+586 ESTATIDIKKNLQKL
-601 FDIVLELDNTKK
+601 FDIVLDLDNTKK

-637 NDKYRFFE
+637 NNKYRFFDD
-645 KEAKNSEDILYTDA
+645 KAKNSEDILYTKVIGD
-659 IDALKISIE
+659 LKTSIE

-676 TANKKAAEFLNNY
+676 TANKKAAEYLNNDEWY
-689 SNKATYEYLNVA
+689 ATYAYLNVA
-701 KAYTYV
+701 KAKTYV
-707 SNAQTE
+707 DYAKSE
-713 VHKGYNESKMSSA
+713 VDKGYKDSKMSSA
-726 AAKAYKQAFSDVANV
+726 AATSYTQAFDDVATA
-741 RKDAAGK
+741 RFDAGK
-748 QITLGYITNANEEI
+748 QITLGYIDNARTEI
-762 AKRWCDNINDL
+762 AKRWCANRADL

-794 KVEAAV
+794 KVQAAV
-800 AAIQVELESYKVQ
+800 EEIQIELDSYKVQ

-826 AKANEKQLQKDAE
+826 AKANEKKLQEDAE
-839 AVDNTIASDFI
+839 AVDKTIASDFI
-850 TKKIEAMNESIA
+850 SNKIEAMNKSIDT
-862 IASKDLED
+862 ASQELEK
-870 KALKATEQK
+870 KALNATEQK
-879 NATDEAEK
+879 SATDATEK

-897 EFKTVTENNAAKTA
+897 EFKTVTENNAAKKA

-924 AAKTTLDG
+924 AAQTTLNG

-961 SFEAYTLGNDYE
+961 SFEAYTLGKDYK

-981 NIDADIK
+981 NIEADIK

>member
-33 KTNDAG
+33 KTDDAG
-39 EVVGCKDL
+39 NVVGCKDL

-122 TSQMYLDLV
+122 TSQLYLNLV
-131 KEYNNAKAALNDV
+131 KEYNDAKAALNDV

-170 NKQGQA
+170 NKQGQD

-183 LEDAKKANNV
+183 LEDAKKTNTV
-193 AAKQTDISKRL
+193 AANKTDISGRL
-204 TDATDLVNKIPADV
+204 TDATKLVNKIPNEV

-223 LYNTIVGIEVG
+223 LYNTIVGTEVG
-234 TDGKASLDRINKAKK
+234 TDGKASLDRINKAKT

-255 KIWNNGEVNNSTDY
+255 TIWNNGEVNNSTDY

-299 AIENDRKKILDDA
+299 AIENNRKKILDDA

-328 TQTDFQNRYT
+328 TQTDFQNRYA

-375 AANSDVFKTDNLTP
+375 AANSDVFKTDKLTP

-398 NDINEFIKKTDKRQK
+398 NDINEFIKKTDERQK

-471 ENEPETQEKWQKKFA
+471 ENEPETQKEWQKKFA
-486 IEQDKLNKAE
+486 VEQDKLNKAE
-496 KTVKDGKYDKL
+496 ETVKAGKYDKL

-524 VNGYWGQ
+524 VNGYWGE
-531 TLSAQKGE
+531 TLDAQKGE
-539 VVEINNQNAQ
+539 VVNTNNQNAQ
-549 KLYTLIDNVRADY
+549 KLYKLIDEVRADY
-562 NERIQHIQKWL
+562 NVRIQHIQKWL
-573 GMQFMNYDKYQGE
+573 GMQFMGGE
-586 ESNATIDVKNNLKKL
+586 ESTATIDIKKNLQKL

-645 KEAKNSEDILYTDA
+645 KKAKNSEDILYTKVIGD
-659 IDALKISIE
+659 LKTSIE

-676 TANKKAAEFLNNY
+676 TANKKAAEYLNNDEWY
-689 SNKATYEYLNVA
+689 ATYAYLNVA
-701 KAYTYV
+701 KAKTYV
-707 SNAQTE
+707 DYAKSE
-713 VHKGYNESKMSSA
+713 VDKGYKDSKMSSA
-726 AAKAYKQAFSDVANV
+726 AATSYTQAFDDVATA
-741 RKDAAGK
+741 RFDAGK
-748 QITLGYITNANEEI
+748 QITLGYIDNARTEI
-762 AKRWCDNINDL
+762 AKRWCANRADL

-794 KVEAAV
+794 KVQAAV
-800 AAIQVELESYKVQ
+800 EEIQIELNSYKIQ

-826 AKANEKQLQKDAE
+826 AKANEKQLQDAAE
-839 AVDNTIASDFI
+839 AVDKTIASDFI

-862 IASKDLED
+862 LVSKDLED

-879 NATDEAEK
+879 NATDAAEK

-897 EFKTVTENNAAKTA
+897 EFETVTKNNTAKKA

-924 AAKTTLDG
+924 AAQTTLNG

-981 NIDADIK
+981 NIEADIK

-1021 KAAEGTIDTDTY
+1021 KAAEGTVDTDTY
-1033 YNFIDAYLKYTS
+1033 YNFIDAYLKYIS

>member
-1 MKKILT
+1 
-7 LMAAMSAASGAF
+7 MAAMSAASGAF

-33 KTNDAG
+33 KTDDAG
-39 EVVGCKDL
+39 NVEGCTDL
-47 MYDVTSNV
+47 KYDATSNV
-55 LSFYAQKDDQIVVSV
+55 LSFNAQKDDQIVVSV

-85 SIEVGGNKKAV
+85 SIEVGGNKEAV

-131 KEYNNAKAALNDV
+131 KEYNDAKAALNDV
-144 NKQLAGYSTKENG
+144 NKKLAGYSTKEEG
-157 KFLGFFNAFMKEV
+157 KFLDFFNAFMKEV

-193 AAKQTDISKRL
+193 SAQKADISKRL
-204 TDATDLVNKIPADV
+204 SDATTNVTAIPADV
-218 QNAET
+218 QKAEK
-223 LYNTIVGIEVG
+223 LYKTIIG
-234 TDGKASLDRINKAKK
+234 TDAKASLDRIKKAKK
-249 QDGITA
+249 QNGTDITA
-255 KIWNNGEVNNSTDY
+255 TLWADGDMNNLLDY
-269 IWDFKEVKNGTKVTY
+269 MWDFKEVKDGTKITY
-284 VKDTRK
+284 VQDKLK
-290 AEWEKDEIA
+290 AAWEKDEIA
-299 AIENDRKKILDDA
+299 AIENDRKNILADA
-312 LAELS
+312 LAELK
-317 NYPNHYKADGK
+317 NYPLHYTAEGK
-328 TQTDFQNRYT
+328 TQADFQKAYAD
-338 GIVTSVDNMIA
+338 IVTSVDNMIA
-349 RAIVERDYKTK
+349 RAIVERDYKAK
-360 IEQIAKDAEALDKVI
+360 IEQIAKDAEDLDKVI
-375 AANSDVFKTDNLTP
+375 AANPDVFKTDALSKDYNN
-389 AYSDWKKDI
+389 WKKDI
-398 NDINEFIKKTDKRQK
+398 KDINEFINKTDNRQD
-413 FTQAELAVNPVKKY
+413 FTQAELAANPVKKY
-427 TDAAATLETYKT
+427 TDAAATLEAYKKD
-439 ELVKQAQTVLNK
+439 LVKQAQTVLNK
-451 LVEDTQKEL
+451 LVDDTQKEL

-471 ENEPETQEKWQKKFA
+471 ENEPTTQETWQKKFA
-486 IEQDKLNKAE
+486 AEQDKLNKAE
-496 KTVKDGKYDKL
+496 KTVKGGDYTKL
-507 VVDYTTIK
+507 VVNYATIK
-515 GEIEAVQKT
+515 DEINAVRTT
-524 VNGYWGQ
+524 VNGYWGE
-531 TLSAQKGE
+531 TLNAQKGE
-539 VVEINNQNAQ
+539 VVDINNQNAK
-549 KLYTLIDNVRADY
+549 KLYTQIDAIRANY

-573 GMQFMNYDKYQGE
+573 GMQFMGGE
-586 ESNATIDVKNNLKKL
+586 ESTATIDIKKNLQKL

-613 AIGEDVAAIN
+613 AIGDDVAAIN

-637 NDKYRFFE
+637 NNKYRFFE
-645 KEAKNSEDILYTDA
+645 DKAKNSEDILYTDA

-676 TANKKAAEFLNNY
+676 TANAKAAEFLNDY
-689 SNKATYEYLNVA
+689 SYKADFDYLNVA

-713 VHKGYNESKMSSA
+713 VDKGYNESKMSSA

-748 QITLGYITNANEEI
+748 QITLGYITNAKEEI

-780 ADDIEDVIQKEYLN
+780 ADDIENVIQKEYLN

-800 AAIQVELESYKVQ
+800 AAIQIELESYKVQ

-826 AKANEKQLQKDAE
+826 AKANEKQLQNDAE

-862 IASKDLED
+862 LVSKDLED

-879 NATDEAEK
+879 SATDAAEK

-897 EFKTVTENNAAKTA
+897 EFKTVTENNTAKKA

-924 AAKTTLDG
+924 AAQTTLNG

-961 SFEAYTLGNDYE
+961 SFEAYTLGKDYE

-981 NIDADIK
+981 NIETDIK

-1021 KAAEGTIDTDTY
+1021 KAAEGTVDTDTY
-1033 YNFIDAYLKYTS
+1033 YNFIDAYLKYIS

>member
-1 MKKILT
+1 
-7 LMAAMSAASGAF
+7 MAAMSAASGAF

-33 KTNDAG
+33 KTDDAG
-39 EVVGCKDL
+39 NVEGCTDL
-47 MYDVTSNV
+47 KYDATSNV
-55 LSFYAQKDDQIVVSV
+55 LSFNAQKDDQIVVSV

-85 SIEVGGNKKAV
+85 SIEVGGNKEAV
-96 LNYTADADGLVKI
+96 LNYTADANGLVKI

-131 KEYNNAKAALNDV
+131 KEYNDAKAALNEV
-144 NKQLAGYSTKENG
+144 NKELAGYSTKEGG
-157 KFLGFFNAFMKEV
+157 KFLDFFNAFMKEV

-183 LEDAKKANNV
+183 LEDAKKDNDVSAEK
-193 AAKQTDISKRL
+193 ADISKRL
-204 TDATDLVNKIPADV
+204 SDATKNVNAIPADV
-218 QNAET
+218 QKAEK
-223 LYNTIVGIEVG
+223 LYKTIVG
-234 TDGKASLDRINKAKK
+234 TDAKASLDRIKKAKSTDNIDALTYA
-249 QDGITA
+249 DGA
-255 KIWNNGEVNNSTDY
+255 VNNSLDY
-269 IWDFKEVKNGTKVTY
+269 MYDFKKVEKDGKATY
-284 VKDTRK
+284 VYDKLK
-290 AEWEKDEIA
+290 VAWEKDEIA
-299 AIENDRKKILDDA
+299 AIENDRKAFLADA

-317 NYPNHYKADGK
+317 NYPNHYKDAGK
-328 TQTDFQNRYT
+328 TQADFQNAYA

-349 RAIVERDYKTK
+349 RAIVERDYKAK
-360 IEQIAKDAEALDKVI
+360 IQQIAKDAEDLDKVI
-375 AANSDVFKTDNLTP
+375 AANPDVFKTDALSKDYNT
-389 AYSDWKKDI
+389 WKKDI
-398 NDINEFIKKTDKRQK
+398 KEINEFINKTDERQK
-413 FTQAELAVNPVKKY
+413 FTQAELAVDPVKKY

-439 ELVKQAQTVLNK
+439 DLVKQAQTVLNK
-451 LVEDTQKEL
+451 LVDDTQKEL

-471 ENEPETQEKWQKKFA
+471 ENEPKTQKDWQEKFA
-486 IEQDKLNKAE
+486 KEQDKLNNSE
-496 KTVKDGKYDKL
+496 KTVKGGDYTKL
-507 VVDYTTIK
+507 VVNYATIK
-515 GEIEAVQKT
+515 DEINAVRTT

-531 TLSAQKGE
+531 TLNAQKGE
-539 VVEINNQNAQ
+539 VVEINKQNAQ
-549 KLYTLIDNVRADY
+549 KLYTQIDAIRANY

-573 GMQFMNYDKYQGE
+573 GMQFMGGE
-586 ESNATIDVKNNLKKL
+586 ESTATIDIKKNLQKL

-645 KEAKNSEDILYTDA
+645 KEAKNSDGVKYTDA
-659 IDALKISIE
+659 IKTLKTSIE

-676 TANKKAAEFLNNY
+676 TANKKAADYLNDSEWN
-689 SNKATYEYLNVA
+689 ATYAYLNVK
-701 KAYTYV
+701 KAMTYV
-707 SNAQTE
+707 DYATSE
-713 VHKGYNESKMSSA
+713 VDKGYKDSKMSSA
-726 AAKAYKQAFSDVANV
+726 AATSYTQAFDDVATA
-741 RKDAAGK
+741 RFDATGK
-748 QITLGYITNANEEI
+748 QITLGYIDNANTEI
-762 AKRWCDNINDL
+762 AKRWCAKPADL
-773 DLKKHTL
+773 DLDKHTL

-794 KVEAAV
+794 KVQAAV
-800 AAIQVELESYKVQ
+800 EEIQRELDSYKIQ

-826 AKANEKQLQKDAE
+826 AKANEKQLQDAAK
-839 AVDNTIASDFI
+839 AVDETIASDFI
-850 TKKIEAMNESIA
+850 TKKIEAMNKSIDL
-862 IASKDLED
+862 ASQELEK

-879 NATDEAEK
+879 SATDEAEK

-897 EFKTVTENNAAKTA
+897 EFKTVTENNTAKKA

-924 AAKTTLDG
+924 AAQTTLNG

-961 SFEAYTLGNDYE
+961 SFEAYTLGKDYE

-981 NIDADIK
+981 NIEADIK

-1021 KAAEGTIDTDTY
+1021 KAAEGTVDTDTY
-1033 YNFIDAYLKYTS
+1033 YNFIDAYLKYIS

>member
-1 MKKILT
+1 
-7 LMAAMSAASGAF
+7 MAAMSAASGAF

-33 KTNDAG
+33 KTDAAG
-39 EVVGCKDL
+39 NVEGCTDL
-47 MYDVTSNV
+47 KYDATSNV
-55 LSFYAQKDDQIVVSV
+55 LSFNAQKDDQIVVSV

-85 SIEVGGNKKAV
+85 SIEVGGNKEAV

-109 VISGNLVVTKINV
+109 VISGNLVVKKINV

-131 KEYNNAKAALNDV
+131 KEYNDAKTALNEV
-144 NKQLAGYSTKENG
+144 NKELAGYSTKEGG
-157 KFLGFFNAFMKEV
+157 KFLDFFNAFMKEV

-193 AAKQTDISKRL
+193 AANKADISKRL
-204 TDATDLVNKIPADV
+204 SDATTNVNAIPANV
-218 QNAET
+218 QKAEK
-223 LYNTIVGIEVG
+223 LYKTIVG
-234 TDGKASLDRINKAKK
+234 TDAKASLDRIKKAKSTANIDATTWA
-249 QDGITA
+249 DGA
-255 KIWNNGEVNNSTDY
+255 VNNNLDY
-269 IWDFKEVKNGTKVTY
+269 MYDFKKVEKDGKTTY
-284 VKDTRK
+284 VYDKLK
-290 AEWEKDEIA
+290 ATWEKDEIA
-299 AIENDRKKILDDA
+299 AIETARKAILADA
-312 LAELS
+312 LAELK
-317 NYPNHYKADGK
+317 NYPKHYTAEGK
-328 TQTDFQNRYT
+328 TQDDFQKAYA

-349 RAIVERDYKTK
+349 RAIVERDYKAK
-360 IEQIAKDAEALDKVI
+360 IEQIASDAEALDKVI

-398 NDINEFIKKTDKRQK
+398 KDINDFINKTDNRQDK
-413 FTQAELAVNPVKKY
+413 TQAELAVDPVKKY
-427 TDAAATLETYKT
+427 TDAAATLEKYKK

-451 LVEDTQKEL
+451 LVSDTQKEL

-471 ENEPETQEKWQKKFA
+471 ENEPTTQQEWQKKFA

-496 KTVKDGKYDKL
+496 KTVKAGKYNEL

-573 GMQFMNYDKYQGE
+573 GMQFMGGE
-586 ESNATIDVKNNLKKL
+586 ESTATIDIKKNLQKL

-637 NDKYRFFE
+637 NNKYRFFE
-645 KEAKNSEDILYTDA
+645 DKAKNSEDILYTDA

-676 TANKKAAEFLNNY
+676 TANAKAAEFLNDY
-689 SNKATYEYLNVA
+689 SYKADYDYLNVA

-707 SNAQTE
+707 SYAQTE
-713 VHKGYNESKMSSA
+713 VDKGYNESKMSSA

-748 QITLGYITNANEEI
+748 QITLGYITNAKEEI

-826 AKANEKQLQKDAE
+826 AKANEKQLQTDAE

-862 IASKDLED
+862 LVSKDLED

-879 NATDEAEK
+879 SATDAAEK

-897 EFKTVTENNAAKTA
+897 EFKTVTDNNTAKKA
-911 ADKKVEE
+911 ADNKVEE

-924 AAKTTLDG
+924 AAQTTLNG

-961 SFEAYTLGNDYE
+961 SFEAYTLGKDYE

-981 NIDADIK
+981 NIETDIK

-1021 KAAEGTIDTDTY
+1021 KAAEGTVDTDTY
-1033 YNFIDAYLKYTS
+1033 YNFIDAYLKYIS

>member
-85 SIEVGGNKKAV
+85 SIEVGGNKEAV

-109 VISGNLVVTKINV
+109 VISGNLVVKKINV
-122 TSQMYLDLV
+122 TSQLYLNLV
-131 KEYNNAKAALNDV
+131 KEYNDAKAALNDV

-157 KFLGFFNAFMKEV
+157 KFLRFFNAFMKEV

-193 AAKQTDISKRL
+193 AAKETDISDRL
-204 TDATDLVNKIPADV
+204 TVATDLVNKIPADV

-223 LYNTIVGIEVG
+223 LYNTIVD
-234 TDGKASLDRINKAKK
+234 TDAKASLDRINKAKK

-255 KIWNNGEVNNSTDY
+255 TIWNNGEINNSTDY

-398 NDINEFIKKTDKRQK
+398 NDINEFIKKTDERQK

-471 ENEPETQEKWQKKFA
+471 ENEPTTQQEWQKKFA

-496 KTVKDGKYDKL
+496 NTVKAGKYNEL

-539 VVEINNQNAQ
+539 VVETNNQNAQ
-549 KLYTLIDNVRADY
+549 KLYTLIDNVRDDY

-573 GMQFMNYDKYQGE
+573 GMQFMGGE
-586 ESNATIDVKNNLKKL
+586 ESTATIDIKKNLQKL

-637 NDKYRFFE
+637 NNKYRFFE
-645 KEAKNSEDILYTDA
+645 DKAKNSEDILYTTA
-659 IDALKISIE
+659 ISTLKTSIE

-676 TANKKAAEFLNNY
+676 TANKKAAEYLNDDEWN
-689 SNKATYEYLNVA
+689 ATDAYLNVN
-701 KAYTYV
+701 KAMTYV
-707 SNAQTE
+707 DYAKSE
-713 VHKGYNESKMSSA
+713 VNQGYKDSKMSSA
-726 AAKAYKQAFSDVANV
+726 AATSYTQAFDDVATA
-741 RKDAAGK
+741 RFDATTGK
-748 QITLGYITNANEEI
+748 QITLGYIDNAKTEI
-762 AKRWCDNINDL
+762 AKRWCAKLADL
-773 DLKKHTL
+773 DLDKHTL

-826 AKANEKQLQKDAE
+826 AKANEKQLQDAAE

-862 IASKDLED
+862 LVSKDLED

-879 NATDEAEK
+879 SATDAAEK

-897 EFKTVTENNAAKTA
+897 EFKTVTKNNTAKKA

-924 AAKTTLDG
+924 AAQTTLNG
-932 YRDEVKAE
+932 YRDEVKTE

-981 NIDADIK
+981 NIEADIK

-1021 KAAEGTIDTDTY
+1021 KAAEGTVDTDTY
-1033 YNFIDAYLKYTS
+1033 YNFIDAYLKYIS

>member
-1 MKKILT
+1 
-7 LMAAMSAASGAF
+7 MAAMSAASGAF

-33 KTNDAG
+33 KTDDAG
-39 EVVGCKDL
+39 NVEGCTDL
-47 MYDVTSNV
+47 KYDATSNV
-55 LSFYAQKDDQIVVSV
+55 LSFNAQKDDQIVVSV

-85 SIEVGGNKKAV
+85 SIEVGGNKEAV

-131 KEYNNAKAALNDV
+131 KEYNDAKAALNEV
-144 NKQLAGYSTKENG
+144 NKELAGYSTKEGG
-157 KFLGFFNAFMKEV
+157 KFLDFFNAFMKEV

-193 AAKQTDISKRL
+193 SANKADISKRL
-204 TDATDLVNKIPADV
+204 SDATTNVNAIPANV
-218 QNAET
+218 QKAEK
-223 LYNTIVGIEVG
+223 LYKTIVG
-234 TDGKASLDRINKAKK
+234 TDAKASLDRIKKAKSTDNIDALTYA
-249 QDGITA
+249 DGA
-255 KIWNNGEVNNSTDY
+255 VNNSLDY
-269 IWDFKEVKNGTKVTY
+269 MYDFKKVEKDGETTY
-284 VKDTRK
+284 VYDKLK
-290 AEWEKDEIA
+290 AAWEKDEIA
-299 AIENDRKKILDDA
+299 AIENARKALLTDA
-312 LAELS
+312 LAELK
-317 NYPNHYKADGK
+317 NYPNHYTAAGK
-328 TQTDFQNRYT
+328 TQADFQDAYT

-349 RAIVERDYKTK
+349 RAIVERDYKAK
-360 IEQIAKDAEALDKVI
+360 IEQIAKDAEDLDKVI
-375 AANSDVFKTDNLTP
+375 AANPDVFKTDALSKDYNT
-389 AYSDWKKDI
+389 WKKDI
-398 NDINEFIKKTDKRQK
+398 KDINEFINKTDNRQD
-413 FTQAELAVNPVKKY
+413 FTKAELDVDPVKKY
-427 TDAAATLETYKT
+427 TDAAATLEAYKT
-439 ELVKQAQTVLNK
+439 DLVKQAQTVLNK
-451 LVEDTQKEL
+451 LVGDTQKEL

-471 ENEPETQEKWQKKFA
+471 ENEPKTQEKWQKLFA
-486 IEQDKLNKAE
+486 AEQDKLNKAE
-496 KTVKDGKYDKL
+496 KKVKGGDYTNL
-507 VVDYTTIK
+507 VVNYATIK

-531 TLSAQKGE
+531 TLNAQKGE
-539 VVEINNQNAQ
+539 VVDINNQNAQ
-549 KLYTLIDNVRADY
+549 KLYDKIDAVRADY

-573 GMQFMNYDKYQGE
+573 GMQFMGGE
-586 ESNATIDVKNNLKKL
+586 ESTATIDIKKNLQKL
-601 FDIVLELDNTKK
+601 FDIVLDLDNTKK

-637 NDKYRFFE
+637 NDKYRFFDD
-645 KEAKNSEDILYTDA
+645 KAKNSEDILYTKVIGD
-659 IDALKISIE
+659 LKTSIE

-676 TANKKAAEFLNNY
+676 TANKKAAEYLNNDEWY
-689 SNKATYEYLNVA
+689 ATYAYLNVA
-701 KAYTYV
+701 KAKTYV
-707 SNAQTE
+707 DYAKSE
-713 VHKGYNESKMSSA
+713 VDKGYKDSKMSSA
-726 AAKAYKQAFSDVANV
+726 AATSYTQAFDDVATA
-741 RKDAAGK
+741 RFDAGK
-748 QITLGYITNANEEI
+748 QITLGYIDNARTEI
-762 AKRWCDNINDL
+762 AKRWCANRADL

-780 ADDIEDVIQKEYLN
+780 ADDIENVIQKEYLN

-800 AAIQVELESYKVQ
+800 AAIQDELDSYKVQ

-826 AKANEKQLQKDAE
+826 AKANEKKLQEDAE
-839 AVDNTIASDFI
+839 AVDKTIASDFI
-850 TKKIEAMNESIA
+850 SNKIEAMNKSIDT
-862 IASKDLED
+862 ASQELEK
-870 KALKATEQK
+870 KALNATEQK
-879 NATDEAEK
+879 SATDATEK

-897 EFKTVTENNAAKTA
+897 EFKTVTENNATKKA

-924 AAKTTLDG
+924 AAQTTLNG

-961 SFEAYTLGNDYE
+961 SFEAYTLGKDYK

-981 NIDADIK
+981 NIEADIK

-1033 YNFIDAYLKYTS
+1033 YDFIDAYLKYTS